1 MAVELSS
8 GYVSATVRFD
18 GVNKGISKLFDN
30 VQKQAVSAGKRTGS
44 AYAKA
49 LADEAKTAADQVKKI
64 SETVAKSRD
73 KEADAAGKLKVALEK
88 LNEAR
93 EAGTKGSKL
102 TALSEAH
109 ASAMRKQQAAA
120 SELAK
125 DLDAVA
131 RAQKRASDAQSAI
144 DKSSKPIRNQVSR
157 LLSGS
162 SDAAGREGGRAGRW
176 FGDSF
181 SSALRTTGIVAAGTA
196 VGNLAANAMTKAAN
210 LATSGVSAIVTKGLD
225 FEKTMNTLSG
235 VTGASADVMQRF
247 RDTAKALGNDMTLS
261 NTSAADAAQAMTE
274 LAKAGFSVDESIT
287 AAKGTLQLAAAAQV
301 SAGQAAEIQA
311 NALQAF
317 GLKAD
322 YASKAADVLSNAANA
337 SSAEITDVA
346 FALQAGGSVARQTGV
361 SLEDTAASIALLA
374 NNGIKGSDAGTLL
387 KSALLKLSAP
397 SDQASG
403 ALQEL
408 GVSAFDAQGNFVGM
422 EALFGQ
428 LQAASKRMTPEMY
441 AMDTALAFGSDAARL
456 AGVAAKDG
464 AAGFDKMRDAM
475 NQEGSASKLAAA
487 QNQGLPGVI
496 ERLKNAAETLAIT
509 LFEKIQGPLSSIGD
523 GLTGFTNKMQDAFE
537 NPAVSQAVG
546 NIGSALSTIGTAF
559 GNVLSA
565 VGPSLV
571 SGLSDAVNL
580 IVRFKDFLI
589 PLVAGLAAYKTVMLA
604 ITVATKAWAAV
615 QALLNIVLTAN
626 PIGLIIAAIAG
637 LVAGIVLLYNRNETF
652 RKIVQVTWAAIKNV
666 IGAVWGWL
674 STTVFPGLKAAFTVI
689 GAAATWLWNN
699 AITPAWNGIKEVIGL
714 AWEVASD
721 LFDNWK
727 RAMDL
732 LGQGALW
739 LWNNAIS
746 PAWEGIKT
754 AISAAWNFVS
764 PILDKFSAG
773 WDALKSG
780 ISGASSAIKDAVTSA
795 FSGLAAVIKAP
806 LKVLGTFLAA
816 IPSEVF
822 GFQIPGAD
830 KLNSWGKSLQGFA
843 AGGMVRG
850 AGTGTSDSILA
861 WLSNGEGVVTAKGM
875 KNGGAGIVAA
885 LNSGWV
891 PSAAYLHD
899 MMRAPGYAQGL
910 NPGADYLRS
919 LVMKMWPQI
928 KDIGG
933 RRAEDGF
940 GEHSSGNAIDIMIP
954 GWDTPQGKA
963 LGDAV
968 AAFIAKNA
976 SALGLDGFI
985 WRQQSYG
992 YGGSLTSGK
1001 QMPDRGSSTQNHM
1014 DHVHVML
1021 GKGRGAGAA
1030 AVGLPTSSIS
1040 LPSGG
1045 GSVSALGFGGS
1056 SGSGGSSGASPK
1068 QVREADDRIN
1078 DLSNRLDVTEQEL
1091 ADLES
1096 NPKAKETTKQR
1107 KRDMVDKLKRDL
1119 QQAKDDRNALG
1130 SSGSG
1135 GRFGGGNNPYAKIA
1149 EGLAEIMPDAGGLAD
1164 IGIGGLKESLLPPGF
1179 SDPTQWGLVQAGSTL
1194 LKFFGGLRNNS
1205 DGKPLLGEGGAL
1217 FANIAGSAMTGSGS
1231 GIVDAIKTIIP
1242 APFGSMDAAQLRGAP
1257 GDINPVIAGAQ
1268 IPGTGFG
1275 DMGSAFSSGGAGP
1288 AQGGNGANV
1297 DQSINF
1303 NAPVGTGVDQ
1313 AMQKSQSAQNQQWR
1327 QNFGTRT
1334 GPVG

>member
-30 VQKQAVSAGKRTGS
+30 VQKQAIGAAKKTGS

-162 SDAAGREGGRAGRW
+162 SDAARQEGGRAGRW

-196 VGNLAANAMTKAAN
+196 VGNLAANAMTKAAS
-210 LATSGVSAIVTKGLD
+210 LATSGVSAVVTKGLD

-274 LAKAGFSVDESIT
+274 LAKAGFSVDESI
-287 AAKGTLQLAAAAQV
+287 AGAKGTLQLAAAAQV
-301 SAGQAAEIQA
+301 DAGKAAEIQA
-311 NALQAF
+311 NALLAF

-322 YASKAADVLSNAANA
+322 YAAKAADVLSNAANA

-346 FALQAGGSVARQTGV
+346 QALQSGGAVANQFGLK
-361 SLEDTAASIALLA
+361 LEDTAAAIGLLA

-387 KSALLKLSAP
+387 KSALLALTDTSNPA
-397 SDQASG
+397 QG
-403 ALQEL
+403 AIEEL
-408 GVSAFDAQGNFVGM
+408 GLTVYDAQGRFVGLDK
-422 EALFGQ
+422 LFGQ
-428 LQAASKRMTPEMY
+428 LQAASQRMTPEMY
-441 AMDTALAFGSDAARL
+441 QAATTTLFGSDAARL
-456 AGVAAKDG
+456 AGIAAKDG
-464 AAGFDKMRDAM
+464 AAGYDQMRDAM
-475 NQEGSASKLAAA
+475 EKQGSAAKLAAA

-509 LFEKIQGPLSSIGD
+509 LFEKVQGPLSSIGD

-537 NPAVSQAVG
+537 NPAVSQAAG
-546 NIGSALSTIGTAF
+546 NIGAALSGIGAAF
-559 GNVLSA
+559 GRVLSA
-565 VGPSLV
+565 VGPALV
-571 SGLSDAVNL
+571 AGLSNAVNL

-589 PLVAGLAAYKTVMLA
+589 PLVAGLVAYKTVMLA

-615 QALLNIVLTAN
+615 QALLNIALTAN

-637 LVAGIVLLYNRNETF
+637 LVAGIVVLYNRNETF
-652 RKIVQVTWAAIKNV
+652 RKIVQTTWAAIKTA
-666 IGAVWGWL
+666 ISAVWNWL
-674 STTVFPGLKAAFTVI
+674 STTVFPGLKLAFTVVGQ
-689 GAAATWLWNN
+689 GAMWLWNN
-699 AITPAWNGIKEVIGL
+699 AIQPAWDGIK
-714 AWEVASD
+714 
-721 LFDNWK
+721 N
-727 RAMDL
+727 
-732 LGQGALW
+732 
-739 LWNNAIS
+739 
-746 PAWEGIKT
+746 
-754 AISAAWNFVS
+754 AISAAWDFVS

-780 ISGASSAIKDAVTSA
+780 ISSASSAIKDAVTSA

-806 LKVLGTFLAA
+806 LKLLGTFLAS

-843 AGGMVRG
+843 AGGLVRG
-850 AGTGTSDSILA
+850 PGSGTSDSILA

-875 KNGGAGIVAA
+875 KHGAGIVAA

-891 PSAAYLHD
+891 PSPAYLAD
-899 MMRAPGYAQGL
+899 MMRAPGYAEGL

-919 LVMKMWPQI
+919 LVMRMWPQI
-928 KDIGG
+928 KSIGG
-933 RRAEDGF
+933 RRGEDGY

-954 GWDTPQGKA
+954 DYNTPQGMA
-963 LGDAV
+963 LGNAI
-968 AAFIAKNA
+968 AAMLAKNA
-976 SALGLDGFI
+976 SALNLNGFI

-992 YGGSLTSGK
+992 YGGSFTQGK
-1001 QMPDRGSSTQNHM
+1001 QMPNRGDDNQNHM
-1014 DHVHVML
+1014 NHLHVIL
-1021 GKGRGAGAA
+1021 GSGRGSGAA
-1030 AVGLPTSSIS
+1030 AVGLPTSNIS

-1045 GSVSALGFGGS
+1045 SVSAMGFGGS
-1056 SGSGGSSGASPK
+1056 SGSGASSK
-1068 QVREADDRIN
+1068 QSREADDRIT

-1096 NPKAKETTKQR
+1096 NPKTKETTKQR
-1107 KRDMVDKLKRDL
+1107 KRDQVDKLKRDL
-1119 QQAKDDRNALG
+1119 QQAKDDRAALDLGG
-1130 SSGSG
+1130 SSG
-1135 GRFGGGNNPYAKIA
+1135 
-1149 EGLAEIMPDAGGLAD
+1149 
-1164 IGIGGLKESLLPPGF
+1164 
-1179 SDPTQWGLVQAGSTL
+1179 
-1194 LKFFGGLRNNS
+1194 
-1205 DGKPLLGEGGAL
+1205 
-1217 FANIAGSAMTGSGS
+1217 
-1231 GIVDAIKTIIP
+1231 
-1242 APFGSMDAAQLRGAP
+1242 
-1257 GDINPVIAGAQ
+1257 
-1268 IPGTGFG
+1268 GFG
-1275 DMGSAFSSGGAGP
+1275 
-1288 AQGGNGANV
+1288 
-1297 DQSINF
+1297 
-1303 NAPVGTGVDQ
+1303 
-1313 AMQKSQSAQNQQWR
+1313 
-1327 QNFGTRT
+1327 
-1334 GPVG
+1334 

>member
-30 VQKQAVSAGKRTGS
+30 VQKQAVSAGKKTGS

-49 LADEAKTAADQVKKI
+49 LADEAKAAEQQVKKL
-64 SETVAKSRD
+64 TDAVVKSRD
-73 KEADAAGKLKVALEK
+73 KEADQAGKLKVILEK

-93 EAGTKGSKL
+93 EAGVKGSKL

-109 ASAMRKQQAAA
+109 ASAMRKQQSAA

-162 SDAAGREGGRAGRW
+162 SDAARQEGGRAGRW

-322 YASKAADVLSNAANA
+322 YAAKAADVLSNAANA

-537 NPAVSQAVG
+537 NPAVSQAAG

-615 QALLNIVLTAN
+615 QALLNIALTAN

-637 LVAGIVLLYNRNETF
+637 LVAGIVVLYKRNETF
-652 RKIVQVTWAAIKNV
+652 RNIVQATWTAIKNV

-674 STTVFPGLKAAFTVI
+674 STTVFPALKTAFTAI
-689 GAAATWLWNN
+689 GTGAMWLWNN
-699 AITPAWNGIKEVIGL
+699 AIKPAWNGIKEVIGL

-721 LFDNWK
+721 LFANWK

-754 AISAAWNFVS
+754 AISAAWRFVS
-764 PILDKFSAG
+764 PILDKFSEG

-899 MMRAPGYAQGL
+899 MMRAPGYAEGL

-919 LVMKMWPQI
+919 MVMRMWPQI
-928 KDIGG
+928 KNIGG
-933 RRAEDGF
+933 RRVEDGF

-954 GWDTPQGKA
+954 NYQTPQGMA
-963 LGDAV
+963 LGNAI
-968 AAFIAKNA
+968 AAFLANNA
-976 SALGLDGFI
+976 SALDLNGFI
-985 WRQQSYG
+985 WRRQSYG
-992 YGGSLTSGK
+992 YGGSFTQGTP
-1001 QMPDRGSSTQNHM
+1001 MEDRGDDNKNHM
-1014 DHVHVML
+1014 NHVHVIL
-1021 GKGRGAGAA
+1021 GSGRGSGAA
-1030 AVGLPTSSIS
+1030 AVGLPTSNIS

-1045 GSVSALGFGGS
+1045 SVAARAMGNISGS
-1056 SGSGGSSGASPK
+1056 SGGSSK
-1068 QVREADDRIN
+1068 QAREADDRIT

-1096 NPKAKETTKQR
+1096 DPKTKETTKQR
-1107 KRDMVDKLKRDL
+1107 KRDQVDKLKRDL
-1119 QQAKDDRNALG
+1119 QQAKDDRGALD
-1130 SSGSG
+1130 SKGSG
-1135 GRFGGGNNPYAKIA
+1135 GFGGGNNPYAKIM
-1149 EGLAEIMPDAGGLAD
+1149 EGISEILPDFGGLAD

-1205 DGKPLLGEGGAL
+1205 DGSPLLGEGGAL
-1217 FANIAGSAMTGSGS
+1217 FANIAGSAMSGSGG
-1231 GIVDAIKTIIP
+1231 GIVDAIKTVIP
-1242 APFGSMDAAQLRGAP
+1242 APFGSMEAKQLQGAP
-1257 GDINPVIAGAQ
+1257 GDINPVNPGAQ
-1268 IPGTGFG
+1268 LPGTGYG
-1275 DMGSAFSSGGAGP
+1275 DMGAAFSQGSPGPNPSGNAP
-1288 AQGGNGANV
+1288 TV
-1297 DQSINF
+1297 DQSVTV
-1303 NAPVGTGVDQ
+1303 NATNTDAAIAKNNAAQLQQYRRSNSTGT
-1313 AMQKSQSAQNQQWR
+1313 MP
-1327 QNFGTRT
+1327 
-1334 GPVG
+1334 GPR

>member
-18 GVNKGISKLFDN
+18 GVNRGISKLFDN

-144 DKSSKPIRNQVSR
+144 DKSSKPIRNQVSK

-162 SDAAGREGGRAGRW
+162 SDAAGREGGLAGRR

-196 VGNLAANAMTKAAN
+196 VGNLAANAMTKAAS
-210 LATSGVSAIVTKGLD
+210 LATSGVSAVVTKGLD

-441 AMDTALAFGSDAARL
+441 AMNTALAFGSDAARL

-537 NPAVSQAVG
+537 NPAVSQAAG
-546 NIGSALSTIGTAF
+546 NIGSALSTIATAF

-615 QALLNIVLTAN
+615 QALLNIALTAN

-637 LVAGIVLLYNRNETF
+637 LVAGIVVLYKRNETF
-652 RKIVQVTWAAIKNV
+652 RNIVQATWTAIKNV
-666 IGAVWGWL
+666 IGDGV
-674 STTVFPGLKAAFTVI
+674 
-689 GAAATWLWNN
+689 
-699 AITPAWNGIKEVIGL
+699 GL
-714 AWEVASD
+714 AIHH
-721 LFDNWK
+721 
-727 RAMDL
+727 R
-732 LGQGALW
+732 
-739 LWNNAIS
+739 
-746 PAWEGIKT
+746 
-754 AISAAWNFVS
+754 
-764 PILDKFSAG
+764 
-773 WDALKSG
+773 
-780 ISGASSAIKDAVTSA
+780 
-795 FSGLAAVIKAP
+795 
-806 LKVLGTFLAA
+806 
-816 IPSEVF
+816 
-822 GFQIPGAD
+822 
-830 KLNSWGKSLQGFA
+830 
-843 AGGMVRG
+843 
-850 AGTGTSDSILA
+850 
-861 WLSNGEGVVTAKGM
+861 
-875 KNGGAGIVAA
+875 
-885 LNSGWV
+885 
-891 PSAAYLHD
+891 
-899 MMRAPGYAQGL
+899 
-910 NPGADYLRS
+910 
-919 LVMKMWPQI
+919 
-928 KDIGG
+928 
-933 RRAEDGF
+933 
-940 GEHSSGNAIDIMIP
+940 
-954 GWDTPQGKA
+954 
-963 LGDAV
+963 
-968 AAFIAKNA
+968 
-976 SALGLDGFI
+976 
-985 WRQQSYG
+985 
-992 YGGSLTSGK
+992 
-1001 QMPDRGSSTQNHM
+1001 
-1014 DHVHVML
+1014 
-1021 GKGRGAGAA
+1021 
-1030 AVGLPTSSIS
+1030 
-1040 LPSGG
+1040 
-1045 GSVSALGFGGS
+1045 
-1056 SGSGGSSGASPK
+1056 
-1068 QVREADDRIN
+1068 
-1078 DLSNRLDVTEQEL
+1078 
-1091 ADLES
+1091 
-1096 NPKAKETTKQR
+1096 
-1107 KRDMVDKLKRDL
+1107 
-1119 QQAKDDRNALG
+1119 
-1130 SSGSG
+1130 
-1135 GRFGGGNNPYAKIA
+1135 
-1149 EGLAEIMPDAGGLAD
+1149 
-1164 IGIGGLKESLLPPGF
+1164 
-1179 SDPTQWGLVQAGSTL
+1179 
-1194 LKFFGGLRNNS
+1194 
-1205 DGKPLLGEGGAL
+1205 
-1217 FANIAGSAMTGSGS
+1217 
-1231 GIVDAIKTIIP
+1231 
-1242 APFGSMDAAQLRGAP
+1242 
-1257 GDINPVIAGAQ
+1257 
-1268 IPGTGFG
+1268 IPGTENRVHRHRHRG
-1275 DMGSAFSSGGAGP
+1275 DVAVE
-1288 AQGGNGANV
+1288 Q
-1297 DQSINF
+1297 
-1303 NAPVGTGVDQ
+1303 
-1313 AMQKSQSAQNQQWR
+1313 R
-1327 QNFGTRT
+1327 H
-1334 GPVG
+1334 

>member
-30 VQKQAVSAGKRTGS
+30 VQKQAIGAAKKTGS

-162 SDAAGREGGRAGRW
+162 SDAARQEGGRAGRW

-196 VGNLAANAMTKAAN
+196 VGNLAANAMTKAAS
-210 LATSGVSAIVTKGLD
+210 LATSGVSAVVTKGLD

-274 LAKAGFSVDESIT
+274 LAKAGFSVDESI
-287 AAKGTLQLAAAAQV
+287 AGAKGTLQLAAAAQV
-301 SAGQAAEIQA
+301 DAGKAAEIQA
-311 NALQAF
+311 NALLAF

-322 YASKAADVLSNAANA
+322 YAAKAADVLSNAANA

-346 FALQAGGSVARQTGV
+346 QALQSGGAVANQFGLK
-361 SLEDTAASIALLA
+361 LEDTAAAIGLLA

-387 KSALLKLSAP
+387 KSALLALTDTSNPA
-397 SDQASG
+397 QG
-403 ALQEL
+403 AIEEL
-408 GVSAFDAQGNFVGM
+408 GLTVYDAQGRFVGLDK
-422 EALFGQ
+422 LFGQ
-428 LQAASKRMTPEMY
+428 LQAASQRMTPEMY
-441 AMDTALAFGSDAARL
+441 QAATTTLFGSDAARL
-456 AGVAAKDG
+456 AGIAAKDG
-464 AAGFDKMRDAM
+464 AAGYDQMRDAM
-475 NQEGSASKLAAA
+475 EKQGSAAKLAAA

-509 LFEKIQGPLSSIGD
+509 LFEKVQGPLSSIGD

-537 NPAVSQAVG
+537 NPAVSQAAG
-546 NIGSALSTIGTAF
+546 NIGAALSGIGAAF
-559 GNVLSA
+559 GRVLSA
-565 VGPSLV
+565 VGPALV
-571 SGLSDAVNL
+571 AGLSNAVNL

-589 PLVAGLAAYKTVMLA
+589 PLVAGLVAYKTVMLA

-615 QALLNIVLTAN
+615 QALLNIALTAN

-637 LVAGIVLLYNRNETF
+637 LVAGIVVLYNRNETF
-652 RKIVQVTWAAIKNV
+652 RKIVQTTWAAIKTA
-666 IGAVWGWL
+666 ISAVWNWL
-674 STTVFPGLKAAFTVI
+674 STTVFPGLKLAFTAI
-689 GAAATWLWNN
+689 GTAATWLWNN
-699 AITPAWNGIKEVIGL
+699 AITPAWNGIKSVIGV
-714 AWEVASD
+714 AWEVVSD
-721 LFDNWK
+721 IFNNWV
-727 RAMDL
+727 RVGQL
-732 LGQGALW
+732 VGQGAMW
-739 LWNNAIS
+739 LWNNAIQ
-746 PAWEGIKT
+746 PAWDGIKN
-754 AISAAWNFVS
+754 AISAAWDFVS

-780 ISGASSAIKDAVTSA
+780 ISSASSAIKDAVTSA

-806 LKVLGTFLAA
+806 LKLLGTFLAS

-843 AGGMVRG
+843 AGGLVRG
-850 AGTGTSDSILA
+850 PGSGTSDSILA

-875 KNGGAGIVAA
+875 KHGAGIVAA

-891 PSAAYLHD
+891 PSPAYLAD
-899 MMRAPGYAQGL
+899 MMRAPGYAEGL

-919 LVMKMWPQI
+919 LVMRMWPQI
-928 KDIGG
+928 KSIGG
-933 RRAEDGF
+933 RRSEDGY

-954 GWDTPQGKA
+954 DYNTPQGMA
-963 LGDAV
+963 LGNAI
-968 AAFIAKNA
+968 AAMLAKNA
-976 SALGLDGFI
+976 SALNLNGFI

-992 YGGSLTSGK
+992 YGGSFTQGK
-1001 QMPDRGSSTQNHM
+1001 QMPNRGDDNQNHM
-1014 DHVHVML
+1014 NHLHVIL
-1021 GKGRGAGAA
+1021 GSGRGSGAA

-1045 GSVSALGFGGS
+1045 SVSAMGFGGS
-1056 SGSGGSSGASPK
+1056 SGSGASSK
-1068 QVREADDRIN
+1068 QSREADDRIT

-1107 KRDMVDKLKRDL
+1107 KRDQVDKLKRDL
-1119 QQAKDDRNALG
+1119 QQAKDDRAALDLGG
-1130 SSGSG
+1130 SSGG
-1135 GRFGGGNNPYAKIA
+1135 FGGGNNPYAKIM
-1149 EGLAEIMPDAGGLAD
+1149 EGISEILPDFGGLAD

-1179 SDPTQWGLVQAGSTL
+1179 SDPMQWGFMQAGSTL
-1194 LKFFGGLRNNS
+1194 LKFFGGLRNVS

-1217 FANIAGSAMTGSGS
+1217 MANITGAAMSGSGS

-1242 APFGSMDAAQLRGAP
+1242 APFGSMDAAQLQGAP

-1275 DMGSAFSSGGAGP
+1275 DMGSAFSSGSAGP
-1288 AQGGNGANV
+1288 NGNGAQV

-1313 AMQKSQSAQNQQWR
+1313 AMQKAQSAQNQQYR
-1327 QNFGTRT
+1327 RNNGTRT
-1334 GPVG
+1334 MPS

>member
-1 MAVELSS
+1 MAVELAS

-18 GVNKGISKLFDN
+18 AVNKGIGKLFDN
-30 VQKQAVSAGKRTGS
+30 VQKQAITAGKKTGT

-64 SETVAKSRD
+64 SETVTKSRD
-73 KEADAAGKLKVALEK
+73 KEADAAGKLKVALER

-109 ASAMRKQQAAA
+109 ASALRKQQSAA
-120 SELAK
+120 SDLAK
-125 DLDAVA
+125 ELDGLS
-131 RAQKRASDAQSAI
+131 RAQKRSEAAQLSINKAP
-144 DKSSKPIRNQVSR
+144 KPVRSR
-157 LLSGS
+157 VTQLLSGS
-162 SDAAGREGGRAGRW
+162 SDAAGQEGGRAGRW

-181 SSALRTTGIVAAGTA
+181 SNALRTTGIVAAGTA

-210 LATSGVSAIVTKGLD
+210 LATSGVSAVVTKGLD

-247 RDTAKALGNDMTLS
+247 RNTAKDLGNDMTLS

-397 SDQASG
+397 SDQAAG

-422 EALFGQ
+422 ETLFGQ
-428 LQAASKRMTPEMY
+428 LQAAAKRMTPEMY
-441 AMDTALAFGSDAARL
+441 AMNTSVAFGSDAARL

-464 AAGFDKMRDAM
+464 AEGFDKMRDAM
-475 NQEGSASKLAAA
+475 NQEGSAAKLAAA

-509 LFEKIQGPLSSIGD
+509 LFEKVQGPLSSIGD
-523 GLTGFTNKMQDAFE
+523 GITGFTNKMQEAFE
-537 NPAVSQAVG
+537 NPAVSQAAG
-546 NIGSALSTIGTAF
+546 NIGAALSSVGTAF

-565 VGPSLV
+565 IGPSLV
-571 SGLSDAVNL
+571 SGLSSAVNL

-604 ITVATKAWAAV
+604 ITVATRAWAAV
-615 QALLNIVLTAN
+615 QALLNIALTAN

-637 LVAGIVLLYNRNETF
+637 LVAGIVVLYNRNETF
-652 RKIVQVTWAAIKNV
+652 RKIVQTTWAAIKTA
-666 IGAVWGWL
+666 ISAVWGWL
-674 STTVFPGLKAAFTVI
+674 STTVFPGLKLAFTAI

-699 AITPAWNGIKEVIGL
+699 AIVPAWNGIKAVIGV
-714 AWEVASD
+714 AWEVVSD
-721 LFDNWK
+721 IFNNWV
-727 RAMDL
+727 RVGQL
-732 LGQGALW
+732 VGQGAMW
-739 LWNNAIS
+739 LWNNAIQ
-746 PAWEGIKT
+746 PAWDGIKT
-754 AISAAWNFVS
+754 AISAAWDFVA

-773 WDALKSG
+773 WDALKTG

-806 LKVLGTFLAA
+806 LKMLGTFLAS

-830 KLNSWGKSLQGFA
+830 SLNSWGKSLQGFA
-843 AGGMVRG
+843 AGGLVRG
-850 AGTGTSDSILA
+850 PGTGTSDSILA

-875 KNGGAGIVAA
+875 KNGAGIVAA

-891 PSAAYLHD
+891 PSPAYLAD
-899 MMRAPGYAQGL
+899 MMRAPGYAEGL

-919 LVMKMWPQI
+919 MVMRMWPQI
-928 KDIGG
+928 KNIGG
-933 RRAEDGF
+933 RRVEDGF

-954 GWDTPQGKA
+954 DYNTPQGMA
-963 LGDAV
+963 LGNAI
-968 AAFIAKNA
+968 AAMLAKNA
-976 SALGLDGFI
+976 SALNLNGFI

-992 YGGSLTSGK
+992 YGGSFTQGK
-1001 QMPDRGSSTQNHM
+1001 QMPNRGDDNQNHM
-1014 DHVHVML
+1014 NHLHVIL
-1021 GKGRGAGAA
+1021 GSGRGSGAA
-1030 AVGLPTSSIS
+1030 AVGLPTSNIS

-1045 GSVSALGFGGS
+1045 SVSAMGFGGS
-1056 SGSGGSSGASPK
+1056 SGSGASSK
-1068 QVREADDRIN
+1068 QSREADDRIT

-1107 KRDMVDKLKRDL
+1107 KRDQVDKLKRDL
-1119 QQAKDDRNALG
+1119 QQAKDDRAALDLGG
-1130 SSGSG
+1130 SSGG
-1135 GRFGGGNNPYAKIA
+1135 FGGGNNPYAKIM
-1149 EGLAEIMPDAGGLAD
+1149 EGISEILPDFGGLAD

-1179 SDPTQWGLVQAGSTL
+1179 SDPMQWGFMQAGSTL
-1194 LKFFGGLRNNS
+1194 LKFFGGLRNVS

-1217 FANIAGSAMTGSGS
+1217 MANITGAAMSGSGS

-1242 APFGSMDAAQLRGAP
+1242 APFGSMDAAQLQGAP

-1275 DMGSAFSSGGAGP
+1275 DMGSAFSSGNAGP
-1288 AQGGNGANV
+1288 TNAPTI
-1297 DQSINF
+1297 DQSVTV
-1303 NAPVGTGVDQ
+1303 NATNTD
-1313 AMQKSQSAQNQQWR
+1313 AAIAKNNAAQLQQYR
-1327 QNFGTRT
+1327 RNNGTRT
-1334 GPVG
+1334 MPS

>member
-1 MAVELSS
+1 MAVELAS
-8 GYVSATVRFD
+8 GYVSLSVRV
-18 GVNKGISKLFDN
+18 GTTAGLGKLFDN
-30 VQKQAVSAGKRTGS
+30 AQKQATSAGKKTGE
-44 AYAKA
+44 AFAKA
-49 LADEAKTAADQVKKI
+49 LASEAKAAEEQVKKLTD
-64 SETVAKSRD
+64 TVTKSRD
-73 KEADAAGKLKVALEK
+73 KEADQAGKLKVALEK

-93 EAGTKGSKL
+93 RGGVSGSKL
-102 TALSEAH
+102 TALEESH
-109 ASAMRKQQAAA
+109 AAALRKQQAAA
-120 SELAK
+120 QDLAK

-131 RAQKRASDAQSAI
+131 RAQRRATDAQAAVGRAP
-144 DKSSKPIRNQVSR
+144 KNVQNRVSQ

-162 SDAAGREGGRAGRW
+162 ADAAGQAGGLAGRR

-181 SSALRTTGIVAAGTA
+181 SGALRSTGIVAAGTA
-196 VGNLAANAMTKAAN
+196 VGNLAANAMTKAASF
-210 LATSGVSAIVTKGLD
+210 ATSGVSAVVTKGLD

-247 RDTAKALGNDMTLS
+247 RDTAKALGNDMSLS

-274 LAKAGFSVDESIT
+274 LAKAGFSVDESI
-287 AAKGTLQLAAAAQV
+287 AGAKGTLQLAAAAQV
-301 SAGQAAEIQA
+301 DAGKAAEIQA
-311 NALQAF
+311 NALLAF

-322 YASKAADVLSNAANA
+322 YAAKAADVLSNAANA

-346 FALQAGGSVARQTGV
+346 QALQSGGAVANQFGLK
-361 SLEDTAASIALLA
+361 LEDTAAAIGLLA

-387 KSALLKLSAP
+387 KSALLALTDTSNPA
-397 SDQASG
+397 QG
-403 ALQEL
+403 AIEEL
-408 GVSAFDAQGNFVGM
+408 GLTVYDAQGRFVGL
-422 EALFGQ
+422 EKLFGQ
-428 LQAASKRMTPEMY
+428 LQAASQRMTPEMY
-441 AMDTALAFGSDAARL
+441 QAATTTLFGSDAARL
-456 AGVAAKDG
+456 AGIAAKDG
-464 AAGFDKMRDAM
+464 AAGYDQMRDAM
-475 NQEGSASKLAAA
+475 EKQGSAAKLAAA

-509 LFEKIQGPLSSIGD
+509 LFEKVQGPLSSIGD

-537 NPAVSQAVG
+537 NPAVSQAAG
-546 NIGSALSTIGTAF
+546 NIGAALSSIGTAF

-604 ITVATKAWAAV
+604 ITIATKAWAAV
-615 QALLNIVLTAN
+615 QALLNIALTAN

-652 RKIVQVTWAAIKNV
+652 RKIVQVTWAAIKNA

-727 RAMDL
+727 RAMNL

-780 ISGASSAIKDAVTSA
+780 ITGASSAIKDAVTSA

-830 KLNSWGKSLQGFA
+830 KLNSWGKTLQGFS
-843 AGGMVRG
+843 GGGLVRG
-850 AGTGTSDSILA
+850 PGTGTSDSILA

-875 KNGGAGIVAA
+875 QNGAGIVAA

-919 LVMKMWPQI
+919 MVMKMWPQI
-928 KDIGG
+928 KSIGG
-933 RRAEDGF
+933 RRSEDGY

-954 GWDTPQGKA
+954 DYNTPQGMA
-963 LGDAV
+963 LGNAI
-968 AAFIAKNA
+968 AAMLAKNA
-976 SALGLDGFI
+976 SALNLNGFI

-992 YGGSLTSGK
+992 YGGSFTQGK
-1001 QMPDRGSSTQNHM
+1001 QMPNRGDDNQNHM
-1014 DHVHVML
+1014 NHLHVIL
-1021 GKGRGAGAA
+1021 GSGRGSGAA

-1045 GSVSALGFGGS
+1045 SVSAMGFGGS
-1056 SGSGGSSGASPK
+1056 SGSGASSK
-1068 QVREADDRIN
+1068 QSREADDRIT

-1096 NPKAKETTKQR
+1096 NPKTKETTKQR
-1107 KRDMVDKLKRDL
+1107 KRDQVDKLKRDL
-1119 QQAKDDRNALG
+1119 QQAKDDRAALDLGG
-1130 SSGSG
+1130 SSGG
-1135 GRFGGGNNPYAKIA
+1135 FGGGNNPYAKIM
-1149 EGLAEIMPDAGGLAD
+1149 EGISEILPDFGGLAD

-1179 SDPTQWGLVQAGSTL
+1179 SDPMQWGFMQAGSTL
-1194 LKFFGGLRNNS
+1194 LKFFGGLRNVS

-1217 FANIAGSAMTGSGS
+1217 MANITGAAMSGSGS

-1242 APFGSMDAAQLRGAP
+1242 APFGSMDAAQLQGAP

-1275 DMGSAFSSGGAGP
+1275 DMGSAFSSGSAGP
-1288 AQGGNGANV
+1288 NGNGAQV

-1313 AMQKSQSAQNQQWR
+1313 AMQKAQSAQNQQYR
-1327 QNFGTRT
+1327 RNNGTRT
-1334 GPVG
+1334 MPS

>member
-18 GVNKGISKLFDN
+18 GVNRGISKFFDN
-30 VQKQAVSAGKRTGS
+30 VQKQAVSAGKKTGS

-162 SDAAGREGGRAGRW
+162 SDAAGREGGFAGRR

-247 RDTAKALGNDMTLS
+247 RDTAKALGNDVSLS

-274 LAKAGFSVDESIT
+274 LAKAGFTVDDSMT

-301 SAGQAAEIQA
+301 DAGRAATIQA

-322 YASKAADVLSNAANA
+322 YASKAADILSNAANA

-346 FALQAGGSVARQTGV
+346 LALQQGGAVASSFGLTI
-361 SLEDTAASIALLA
+361 EDTSAAIGLLA

-387 KSALLKLSAP
+387 KSALLALTDSSNPA
-397 SDQASG
+397 QG
-403 ALQEL
+403 AIQEL
-408 GVSAFDAQGNFVGM
+408 GLTVYDAQGRFVGLERLM
-422 EALFGQ
+422 GELKS
-428 LQAASKRMTPEMY
+428 ASQRMTPEMFQS
-441 AMDTALAFGSDAARL
+441 ATTILFGSDAARL
-456 AGVAAKDG
+456 AAVSAREG
-464 AAGFDKMRDAM
+464 AEGFDKMRDAV
-475 NQEGSASKLAAA
+475 NRQGAAAELAAA

-496 ERLKNAAETLAIT
+496 QRLKNAAETLAIV

-523 GLTGFTNKMQDAFE
+523 SLTGFTTKMQDAFE
-537 NPAVSQAVG
+537 NPAVSQAAG
-546 NIGSALSTIGTAF
+546 NIGAALSTIGTAF

-604 ITVATKAWAAV
+604 ITIATKAWAAV
-615 QALLNIVLTAN
+615 QALLNIALTAN

-806 LKVLGTFLAA
+806 LKVLGTFLAS

-822 GFQIPGAD
+822 GFQVPGAD

-1056 SGSGGSSGASPK
+1056 SVSAGSSGASPK

-1135 GRFGGGNNPYAKIA
+1135 GGFGGGNNPYAKIA

-1242 APFGSMDAAQLRGAP
+1242 APFGSMEAAQLQGAP

-1275 DMGSAFSSGGAGP
+1275 DMGSAFSSGSAGP
-1288 AQGGNGANV
+1288 AQSGNGANV

>member
-1 MAVELSS
+1 
-8 GYVSATVRFD
+8 
-18 GVNKGISKLFDN
+18 GISKLFDN
-30 VQKQAVSAGKRTGS
+30 VQKQAIGAAKKTGS

-162 SDAAGREGGRAGRW
+162 SDAARQEGGRAGRW

-196 VGNLAANAMTKAAN
+196 VGNLAANAMTKAAS
-210 LATSGVSAIVTKGLD
+210 LATSGVSAVVTKGLD

-274 LAKAGFSVDESIT
+274 LAKAGFSVDESI
-287 AAKGTLQLAAAAQV
+287 AGAKGTLQLAAAAQV
-301 SAGQAAEIQA
+301 DAGKAAEIQA
-311 NALQAF
+311 NALLAF

-322 YASKAADVLSNAANA
+322 YAAKAADVLSNAANA

-346 FALQAGGSVARQTGV
+346 QALQSGGAVANQFGLK
-361 SLEDTAASIALLA
+361 LEDTAAAIGLLA

-387 KSALLKLSAP
+387 KSALLALTDTSNPA
-397 SDQASG
+397 QG
-403 ALQEL
+403 AIEEL
-408 GVSAFDAQGNFVGM
+408 GLTVYDAQGRFVGLDK
-422 EALFGQ
+422 LFGQ
-428 LQAASKRMTPEMY
+428 LQAASQRMTPEMY
-441 AMDTALAFGSDAARL
+441 QAATTTLFGSDAARL
-456 AGVAAKDG
+456 AGIAAKDG
-464 AAGFDKMRDAM
+464 AAGYDQMRDAM
-475 NQEGSASKLAAA
+475 EKQGSAAKLAAA

-509 LFEKIQGPLSSIGD
+509 LFEKVQGPLSSIGD

-537 NPAVSQAVG
+537 NPAVSQAAG
-546 NIGSALSTIGTAF
+546 NIGAALSGIGAAF
-559 GNVLSA
+559 GRVLSA
-565 VGPSLV
+565 VGPALV
-571 SGLSDAVNL
+571 AGLSNAVNL

-589 PLVAGLAAYKTVMLA
+589 PLVAGLVAYKTVMLA

-615 QALLNIVLTAN
+615 QALLNIALTAN

-637 LVAGIVLLYNRNETF
+637 LVAGIVVLYNRNETF
-652 RKIVQVTWAAIKNV
+652 RKIVQTTWAAIKTA
-666 IGAVWGWL
+666 ISAVWNWL
-674 STTVFPGLKAAFTVI
+674 STTVFPGLKLAFTAI
-689 GAAATWLWNN
+689 GTAATWLWNN
-699 AITPAWNGIKEVIGL
+699 AITPAWNGIKSVIGV
-714 AWEVASD
+714 AWEVVSD
-721 LFDNWK
+721 IFNNWV
-727 RAMDL
+727 RVGQL
-732 LGQGALW
+732 VGQGAMW
-739 LWNNAIS
+739 LWNNAIQ
-746 PAWEGIKT
+746 PAWDGIKN
-754 AISAAWNFVS
+754 AISAAWDFVS

-780 ISGASSAIKDAVTSA
+780 ISSASSAIKDAVTSA

-806 LKVLGTFLAA
+806 LKLLGTFLAS

-843 AGGMVRG
+843 AGGLVRG
-850 AGTGTSDSILA
+850 PGSGTSDSILA

-875 KNGGAGIVAA
+875 KHGAGIVAA

-891 PSAAYLHD
+891 PSPAYLAD
-899 MMRAPGYAQGL
+899 MMRAPGYAEGL

-919 LVMKMWPQI
+919 LVMRMWPQI
-928 KDIGG
+928 KSIGG
-933 RRAEDGF
+933 RRSEDGY

-954 GWDTPQGKA
+954 DYNTPQGMA
-963 LGDAV
+963 LGNAI
-968 AAFIAKNA
+968 AAMLAKNA
-976 SALGLDGFI
+976 SALNLNGFI

-992 YGGSLTSGK
+992 YGGSFTQGK
-1001 QMPDRGSSTQNHM
+1001 QMPNRGDDNQNHM
-1014 DHVHVML
+1014 NHLHVIL
-1021 GKGRGAGAA
+1021 GSGRGSGAA

-1045 GSVSALGFGGS
+1045 SVSAMGFGGS
-1056 SGSGGSSGASPK
+1056 SGSGASSK
-1068 QVREADDRIN
+1068 QSREADDRIT

-1107 KRDMVDKLKRDL
+1107 KRDQVDKLKRDL
-1119 QQAKDDRNALG
+1119 QQAKDDRAALDLGG
-1130 SSGSG
+1130 SSGG
-1135 GRFGGGNNPYAKIA
+1135 FGGGNNPYAKIM
-1149 EGLAEIMPDAGGLAD
+1149 EGISEILPDFGGLAD

-1179 SDPTQWGLVQAGSTL
+1179 SDPMQWGFMQAGSTL
-1194 LKFFGGLRNNS
+1194 LKFFGGLRNVS

-1217 FANIAGSAMTGSGS
+1217 MANITGAAMSGSGS

-1242 APFGSMDAAQLRGAP
+1242 APFGSMDAAQLQGAP

-1275 DMGSAFSSGGAGP
+1275 DMGSAFSSGSAGP
-1288 AQGGNGANV
+1288 NGNGAQV

-1313 AMQKSQSAQNQQWR
+1313 AMQKAQSAQNQQYR
-1327 QNFGTRT
+1327 RNNGTRT
-1334 GPVG
+1334 MPS

>member
-1 MAVELSS
+1 MAVELAS

-18 GVNKGISKLFDN
+18 AVNKGIGKLFDN
-30 VQKQAVSAGKRTGS
+30 VQKQAITAGKKTGT

-64 SETVAKSRD
+64 SETVTKSRD
-73 KEADAAGKLKVALEK
+73 KEADAAGKLKVALER

-109 ASAMRKQQAAA
+109 ASALRKQQSAA
-120 SELAK
+120 SDLAK
-125 DLDAVA
+125 ELDGLS
-131 RAQKRASDAQSAI
+131 RAQKRSEAAQLSINKAP
-144 DKSSKPIRNQVSR
+144 KPVRSR
-157 LLSGS
+157 VTQLLSGS
-162 SDAAGREGGRAGRW
+162 SDAAGQEGGRAGRW

-181 SSALRTTGIVAAGTA
+181 SNALRTTGIVAAGTA

-210 LATSGVSAIVTKGLD
+210 LATSGVSAVVTKGLD

-247 RDTAKALGNDMTLS
+247 RNTAKDLGNDMTLS

-397 SDQASG
+397 SDQAAG

-422 EALFGQ
+422 ETLFGQ
-428 LQAASKRMTPEMY
+428 LQAAAKRMTPEMY
-441 AMDTALAFGSDAARL
+441 AMNTSVAFGSDAARL

-464 AAGFDKMRDAM
+464 AEGFDKMRDAM
-475 NQEGSASKLAAA
+475 NQEGSAAKLAAA

-509 LFEKIQGPLSSIGD
+509 LFEKVQGPLSSIGD
-523 GLTGFTNKMQDAFE
+523 GITGFTNKMQEAFE
-537 NPAVSQAVG
+537 NPAVSQAAG
-546 NIGSALSTIGTAF
+546 NIGAALSSVGTAF

-565 VGPSLV
+565 IGPSLV
-571 SGLSDAVNL
+571 SGLSSAVNL

-604 ITVATKAWAAV
+604 ITVATRAWAAV
-615 QALLNIVLTAN
+615 QALLNIALTAN

-637 LVAGIVLLYNRNETF
+637 LVAGIVVLYNRNETF
-652 RKIVQVTWAAIKNV
+652 RKIVQTTWAAIKTA
-666 IGAVWGWL
+666 ISAVWGWL
-674 STTVFPGLKAAFTVI
+674 STTVFPGLKLAFTAI

-699 AITPAWNGIKEVIGL
+699 AIVPAWNGIKAVIGV
-714 AWEVASD
+714 AWEVVSD
-721 LFDNWK
+721 IFNNWV
-727 RAMDL
+727 RVGQL
-732 LGQGALW
+732 VGQGAMW
-739 LWNNAIS
+739 LWNNAIQ
-746 PAWEGIKT
+746 PAWDGIKT
-754 AISAAWNFVS
+754 AISAAWDFVA

-773 WDALKSG
+773 WDALKTG

-806 LKVLGTFLAA
+806 LKMLGTFLAS

-830 KLNSWGKSLQGFA
+830 SLNSWGKSLQGFA
-843 AGGMVRG
+843 AGGLVRG
-850 AGTGTSDSILA
+850 PGTGTSDSILA

-875 KNGGAGIVAA
+875 KNGAGIVAA

-891 PSAAYLHD
+891 PSPAYLAD
-899 MMRAPGYAQGL
+899 MMRAPGYAEGL

-919 LVMKMWPQI
+919 MVMRMWPQI
-928 KDIGG
+928 KNIGG
-933 RRAEDGF
+933 RRVEDGF

-954 GWDTPQGKA
+954 NYQTPQGMA
-963 LGDAV
+963 LGNAI
-968 AAFIAKNA
+968 AAFLANNA
-976 SALGLDGFI
+976 SALDLNGFI
-985 WRQQSYG
+985 WRRQSYG
-992 YGGSLTSGK
+992 YGGSFTQGTP
-1001 QMPDRGSSTQNHM
+1001 MEDRGDDNKNHM
-1014 DHVHVML
+1014 NHVHVIL
-1021 GKGRGAGAA
+1021 GSGRGSGAA
-1030 AVGLPTSSIS
+1030 AVGLPTSNIS

-1045 GSVSALGFGGS
+1045 SVAARAMGNISGS
-1056 SGSGGSSGASPK
+1056 SGGSSK
-1068 QVREADDRIN
+1068 QAREADDRIT

-1096 NPKAKETTKQR
+1096 DPKTKETTKQR
-1107 KRDMVDKLKRDL
+1107 KRDQVDKLKRDL
-1119 QQAKDDRNALG
+1119 QQAKDDRASLDISG
-1130 SSGSG
+1130 SSSG
-1135 GRFGGGNNPYAKIA
+1135 RMSGPYAKIM
-1149 EGLAEIMPDAGGLAD
+1149 EGISEILPDFGGLAD

-1179 SDPTQWGLVQAGSTL
+1179 SDPTQWGFLQAGSTL
-1194 LKFFGGLRNNS
+1194 LKFFGGLRNIS
-1205 DGKPLLGEGGAL
+1205 DGSPLLGEGGSL
-1217 FANIAGSAMTGSGS
+1217 VANIAGSAMSGSGG
-1231 GIVDAIKTIIP
+1231 GIVDAIKTVIP
-1242 APFGSMDAAQLRGAP
+1242 APFGSMEAKQLQDAPADINMVNPGAQL
-1257 GDINPVIAGAQ
+1257 
-1268 IPGTGFG
+1268 PGTGYG
-1275 DMGSAFSSGGAGP
+1275 DMGQAFSNSGDGRPAGNAP
-1288 AQGGNGANV
+1288 TIDQSVTVNATNTDAAIAKNNGAQLQQYRKYN
-1297 DQSINF
+1297 
-1303 NAPVGTGVDQ
+1303 GTGT
-1313 AMQKSQSAQNQQWR
+1313 MPGGR
-1327 QNFGTRT
+1327 
-1334 GPVG
+1334 

>member
-1 MAVELSS
+1 
-8 GYVSATVRFD
+8 
-18 GVNKGISKLFDN
+18 
-30 VQKQAVSAGKRTGS
+30 
-44 AYAKA
+44 
-49 LADEAKTAADQVKKI
+49 
-64 SETVAKSRD
+64 
-73 KEADAAGKLKVALEK
+73 
-88 LNEAR
+88 
-93 EAGTKGSKL
+93 
-102 TALSEAH
+102 
-109 ASAMRKQQAAA
+109 MRKQQAAA

-162 SDAAGREGGRAGRW
+162 SDAARQEGGRAGRW

-196 VGNLAANAMTKAAN
+196 VGNLAANAMTKAAS
-210 LATSGVSAIVTKGLD
+210 LATSGVSAVVTKGLD

-274 LAKAGFSVDESIT
+274 LAKAGFSVDESI
-287 AAKGTLQLAAAAQV
+287 AGAKGTLQLAAAAQV
-301 SAGQAAEIQA
+301 DAGKAAEIQA
-311 NALQAF
+311 NALLAF

-322 YASKAADVLSNAANA
+322 YAAKAADVLSNAANA

-346 FALQAGGSVARQTGV
+346 QALQSGGAVANQFGLK
-361 SLEDTAASIALLA
+361 LEDTAAAIGLLA

-387 KSALLKLSAP
+387 KSALLALTDTSNPA
-397 SDQASG
+397 QG
-403 ALQEL
+403 AIEEL
-408 GVSAFDAQGNFVGM
+408 GLTVYDAQGRFVGLDK
-422 EALFGQ
+422 LFGQ
-428 LQAASKRMTPEMY
+428 LQAASQRMTPEMY
-441 AMDTALAFGSDAARL
+441 QAATTTLFGSDAARL
-456 AGVAAKDG
+456 AGIAAKDG
-464 AAGFDKMRDAM
+464 AAGYDQMRDAM
-475 NQEGSASKLAAA
+475 EKQGSAAKLAAA

-509 LFEKIQGPLSSIGD
+509 LFEKVQGPLSSIGD

-537 NPAVSQAVG
+537 NPAVSQAAG
-546 NIGSALSTIGTAF
+546 NIGAALSGIGAAF
-559 GNVLSA
+559 GRVLSA
-565 VGPSLV
+565 VGPALV
-571 SGLSDAVNL
+571 AGLSNAVNL

-589 PLVAGLAAYKTVMLA
+589 PLVAGLVAYKTVMLA

-615 QALLNIVLTAN
+615 QALLNIALTAN

-637 LVAGIVLLYNRNETF
+637 LVAGIVVLYNRNETF
-652 RKIVQVTWAAIKNV
+652 RKIVQTTWAAIKTA
-666 IGAVWGWL
+666 ISAVWNWL
-674 STTVFPGLKAAFTVI
+674 STTVFPGLKLAFTAI
-689 GAAATWLWNN
+689 GTAATWLWNN
-699 AITPAWNGIKEVIGL
+699 AITPAWNGIKSVIGV
-714 AWEVASD
+714 AWEVVSD
-721 LFDNWK
+721 IFNNWV
-727 RAMDL
+727 RVGQL
-732 LGQGALW
+732 VGQGAMW
-739 LWNNAIS
+739 LWNNAIQ
-746 PAWEGIKT
+746 PAWDGIKN
-754 AISAAWNFVS
+754 AISAAWDFVS

-780 ISGASSAIKDAVTSA
+780 ISSASSAIKDAVTSA

-806 LKVLGTFLAA
+806 LKLLGTFLAS

-843 AGGMVRG
+843 AGGLVRG
-850 AGTGTSDSILA
+850 PGSGTSDSILA

-875 KNGGAGIVAA
+875 KHGAGIVAA

-891 PSAAYLHD
+891 PSPAYLAD
-899 MMRAPGYAQGL
+899 MMRAPGYAEGL

-919 LVMKMWPQI
+919 LVMRMWPQI
-928 KDIGG
+928 KSIGG
-933 RRAEDGF
+933 RRSEDGY

-954 GWDTPQGKA
+954 DYNTPQGMA
-963 LGDAV
+963 LGNAI
-968 AAFIAKNA
+968 AAMLAKNA
-976 SALGLDGFI
+976 SALNLNGFI

-992 YGGSLTSGK
+992 YGGSFTQGK
-1001 QMPDRGSSTQNHM
+1001 QMPNRGDDNQNHM
-1014 DHVHVML
+1014 NHLHVIL
-1021 GKGRGAGAA
+1021 GSGRGSGAA

-1045 GSVSALGFGGS
+1045 SVSAMGFGGS
-1056 SGSGGSSGASPK
+1056 SGSGASSK
-1068 QVREADDRIN
+1068 QSREADDRIT

-1107 KRDMVDKLKRDL
+1107 KRDQVDKLKRDL
-1119 QQAKDDRNALG
+1119 QQAKDDRAALDLGG
-1130 SSGSG
+1130 SSGG
-1135 GRFGGGNNPYAKIA
+1135 FGGGNNPYAKIM
-1149 EGLAEIMPDAGGLAD
+1149 EGISEILPDFGGLAD

-1179 SDPTQWGLVQAGSTL
+1179 SDPMQWGFMQAGSTL
-1194 LKFFGGLRNNS
+1194 LKFFGGLRNVS

-1217 FANIAGSAMTGSGS
+1217 MANITGAAMSGSGS

-1242 APFGSMDAAQLRGAP
+1242 APFGSMDAAQLQGAP

-1275 DMGSAFSSGGAGP
+1275 DMGSAFSSGSAGP
-1288 AQGGNGANV
+1288 NGNGAQV

-1313 AMQKSQSAQNQQWR
+1313 AMQKAQSAQNQQYR
-1327 QNFGTRT
+1327 RNNGTRT
-1334 GPVG
+1334 MPS

>member
-30 VQKQAVSAGKRTGS
+30 VQKQAIGAAKKTGS

-162 SDAAGREGGRAGRW
+162 SDAAGREGGLAGRR

-464 AAGFDKMRDAM
+464 AEGFDKMRDAM

-537 NPAVSQAVG
+537 NPAVSQAAG
-546 NIGSALSTIGTAF
+546 NIGAALSTIGTAF

-604 ITVATKAWAAV
+604 ITIATRAWAAV
-615 QALLNIVLTAN
+615 QALLNIALTAN

-727 RAMDL
+727 RAIDL

-822 GFQIPGAD
+822 GFQVPGAD

-899 MMRAPGYAQGL
+899 MMRAPGYAEGL

-919 LVMKMWPQI
+919 MVMKMWPQI
-928 KDIGG
+928 KNIYG
-933 RRAEDGF
+933 RRAEDGY

-954 GWDTPQGKA
+954 DYNSPQGMA
-963 LGDAV
+963 LGNTI
-968 AAFIAKNA
+968 AAMLAKNA
-976 SALGLDGFI
+976 SALDLNGFI

-992 YGGSLTSGK
+992 YGGSFSSGK
-1001 QMPDRGSSTQNHM
+1001 QMPDRGSPTQNHM

-1021 GKGRGAGAA
+1021 GSGRGSNAA

-1045 GSVSALGFGGS
+1045 SVAAQALGNTSGS
-1056 SGSGGSSGASPK
+1056 SGGGASPK
-1068 QVREADDRIN
+1068 QIREADDRIT
-1078 DLSNRLDVTEQEL
+1078 DLSNRLDVTEKEL

-1096 NPKAKETTKQR
+1096 DPKTKETTKQR
-1107 KRDMVDKLKRDL
+1107 KRDQVDKLKREL
-1119 QQAKDDRNALG
+1119 QQARDDRGALD
-1130 SSGSG
+1130 SKGSG
-1135 GRFGGGNNPYAKIA
+1135 GFGGGNNPYAKIM
-1149 EGLAEIMPDAGGLAD
+1149 EGISEILPDFGGLAD

-1217 FANIAGSAMTGSGS
+1217 FANIAGSAMSGSGG
-1231 GIVDAIKTIIP
+1231 GIVDAIKTVIP
-1242 APFGSMDAAQLRGAP
+1242 APFGSMEAKQLQGAP
-1257 GDINPVIAGAQ
+1257 GDINPVNPGAQ
-1268 IPGTGFG
+1268 LPGTGYG
-1275 DMGSAFSSGGAGP
+1275 DMGAAFSQGSPGPNPSGNAP
-1288 AQGGNGANV
+1288 TV
-1297 DQSINF
+1297 DQSVTV
-1303 NAPVGTGVDQ
+1303 NATNTDAAIAKNNAAQLQQYRRSNSTGT
-1313 AMQKSQSAQNQQWR
+1313 MP
-1327 QNFGTRT
+1327 
-1334 GPVG
+1334 GPR

>member
-1 MAVELSS
+1 MAVELAS

-18 GVNKGISKLFDN
+18 AVNKGIGKLFDN
-30 VQKQAVSAGKRTGS
+30 VQKQAITAGKKTGT

-64 SETVAKSRD
+64 SETVTKSRD
-73 KEADAAGKLKVALEK
+73 KEADAAGKLKVALER

-109 ASAMRKQQAAA
+109 ASALRKQQSAA
-120 SELAK
+120 SDLAK
-125 DLDAVA
+125 ELDGLS
-131 RAQKRASDAQSAI
+131 RAQKRSEAAQLSINKAP
-144 DKSSKPIRNQVSR
+144 KPVRSR
-157 LLSGS
+157 VTQLLSGS
-162 SDAAGREGGRAGRW
+162 SDAAGQEGGRAGRW

-181 SSALRTTGIVAAGTA
+181 SNALRTTGIVAAGTA

-210 LATSGVSAIVTKGLD
+210 LATSGVSAVVTKGLD

-247 RDTAKALGNDMTLS
+247 RNTAKDLGNDMTLS

-397 SDQASG
+397 SDQAAG

-422 EALFGQ
+422 ETLFGQ
-428 LQAASKRMTPEMY
+428 LQAAAKRMTPEMY
-441 AMDTALAFGSDAARL
+441 AMNTSVAFGSDAARL

-464 AAGFDKMRDAM
+464 AEGFDKMRDAM
-475 NQEGSASKLAAA
+475 NQEGSAAKLAAA

-509 LFEKIQGPLSSIGD
+509 LFEKVQGPLSSIGD
-523 GLTGFTNKMQDAFE
+523 GITGFTNKMQEAFE
-537 NPAVSQAVG
+537 NPAVSQAAG
-546 NIGSALSTIGTAF
+546 NIGAALSSVGTAF

-565 VGPSLV
+565 IGPSLV
-571 SGLSDAVNL
+571 SGLSSAVNL

-604 ITVATKAWAAV
+604 ITVATRAWAAV
-615 QALLNIVLTAN
+615 QALLNIALTAN

-637 LVAGIVLLYNRNETF
+637 LVAGIVVLYNRNETF
-652 RKIVQVTWAAIKNV
+652 RKIVQTTWAAIKTA
-666 IGAVWGWL
+666 ISAVWGWL
-674 STTVFPGLKAAFTVI
+674 STTVFPGLKLAFTAI

-699 AITPAWNGIKEVIGL
+699 AIVPAWNGIKAVIGV
-714 AWEVASD
+714 AWEVVSD
-721 LFDNWK
+721 IFNNWV
-727 RAMDL
+727 RVGQL
-732 LGQGALW
+732 VGQGAMW
-739 LWNNAIS
+739 LWNNAIQ
-746 PAWEGIKT
+746 PAWDGIKT
-754 AISAAWNFVS
+754 AISAAWDFVA

-773 WDALKSG
+773 WDALKTG

-806 LKVLGTFLAA
+806 LKMLGTFLAS

-830 KLNSWGKSLQGFA
+830 SLNSWGKSLQGFA
-843 AGGMVRG
+843 AGGLVRG
-850 AGTGTSDSILA
+850 PGTGTSDSILA

-875 KNGGAGIVAA
+875 KNGAGIVAA

-891 PSAAYLHD
+891 PSPAYLAD
-899 MMRAPGYAQGL
+899 MMRAPGYAEGL

-919 LVMKMWPQI
+919 MVMRMWPQI
-928 KDIGG
+928 KNIGG
-933 RRAEDGF
+933 RRVEDGF

-954 GWDTPQGKA
+954 NYQTPQGMA
-963 LGDAV
+963 LGNAI
-968 AAFIAKNA
+968 AAFLANNA
-976 SALGLDGFI
+976 SALDLNGFI
-985 WRQQSYG
+985 WRRQSYG
-992 YGGSLTSGK
+992 YGGSFTQGTP
-1001 QMPDRGSSTQNHM
+1001 MEDRGDDNKNHM
-1014 DHVHVML
+1014 NHVHVIL
-1021 GKGRGAGAA
+1021 GSGRGSGAA
-1030 AVGLPTSSIS
+1030 AVGLPTSNIS

-1045 GSVSALGFGGS
+1045 SVAARAMGNISGS
-1056 SGSGGSSGASPK
+1056 SGGSSK
-1068 QVREADDRIN
+1068 QAREADDRIT

-1096 NPKAKETTKQR
+1096 DPKTKETTKQR
-1107 KRDMVDKLKRDL
+1107 KRDQVDKLKRDL
-1119 QQAKDDRNALG
+1119 QQAKDDRASLDISG
-1130 SSGSG
+1130 SSSG
-1135 GRFGGGNNPYAKIA
+1135 RMSGPYAKIM
-1149 EGLAEIMPDAGGLAD
+1149 EGISEILPDFGGLAD

-1205 DGKPLLGEGGAL
+1205 DGSPLLGEGGSL
-1217 FANIAGSAMTGSGS
+1217 VANIAGSAMSGSGG
-1231 GIVDAIKTIIP
+1231 GIVDAIKTVIP
-1242 APFGSMDAAQLRGAP
+1242 APFGSMEAKQLQDAPADINMVNPGAQL
-1257 GDINPVIAGAQ
+1257 
-1268 IPGTGFG
+1268 PGTGYG
-1275 DMGSAFSSGGAGP
+1275 DMGQAFSNSGDGRPAGNAP
-1288 AQGGNGANV
+1288 TIDQSVTVNATNTDAAIAKNNGAQLQQYRKYN
-1297 DQSINF
+1297 
-1303 NAPVGTGVDQ
+1303 GTGT
-1313 AMQKSQSAQNQQWR
+1313 MPGGR
-1327 QNFGTRT
+1327 
-1334 GPVG
+1334 

>member
-18 GVNKGISKLFDN
+18 GVNRGISKLFDN

-144 DKSSKPIRNQVSR
+144 DKSSKPIRNQVSK

-162 SDAAGREGGRAGRW
+162 SDAAGREGGLAGRR

-196 VGNLAANAMTKAAN
+196 VGNLAANAMTKAAS
-210 LATSGVSAIVTKGLD
+210 LATSGVSAVVTKGLD

-441 AMDTALAFGSDAARL
+441 AMNTALAFGSDAARL

-537 NPAVSQAVG
+537 NPAVSQAAG

-615 QALLNIVLTAN
+615 QALLNIALTAN

-637 LVAGIVLLYNRNETF
+637 LVAGIVVLYKRNETF
-652 RKIVQVTWAAIKNV
+652 RNIVQATWTAIKNV

-674 STTVFPGLKAAFTVI
+674 STTVFPALKTAFTAI
-689 GAAATWLWNN
+689 GTGAMWLWNN
-699 AITPAWNGIKEVIGL
+699 AIKPAWNGIKEVIGL

-721 LFDNWK
+721 LFANWK

-754 AISAAWNFVS
+754 AISAAWRFVS

-1056 SGSGGSSGASPK
+1056 SGSAGSSGASPK

-1107 KRDMVDKLKRDL
+1107 KRDMVEKLKRDL

-1135 GRFGGGNNPYAKIA
+1135 GGFGGGNNPYAKIA

-1179 SDPTQWGLVQAGSTL
+1179 SDPMQWGFMQAGSTL

-1205 DGKPLLGEGGAL
+1205 DGSPLLGEGGAL
-1217 FANIAGSAMTGSGS
+1217 FANIAGSAMSGSGG
-1231 GIVDAIKTIIP
+1231 GIVDAIKTVIP
-1242 APFGSMDAAQLRGAP
+1242 APFGSMEAKQLQGAP
-1257 GDINPVIAGAQ
+1257 GDINPVNPGAQ
-1268 IPGTGFG
+1268 LPGTGYG
-1275 DMGSAFSSGGAGP
+1275 DMGAAFSQGSPGPNPSGNAP
-1288 AQGGNGANV
+1288 TV
-1297 DQSINF
+1297 DQSVTV
-1303 NAPVGTGVDQ
+1303 NATNTDAAIAKNNAAQLQQYRRSNSTGT
-1313 AMQKSQSAQNQQWR
+1313 MP
-1327 QNFGTRT
+1327 
-1334 GPVG
+1334 GPR

>member
-18 GVNKGISKLFDN
+18 GVNKGIGRFFDN
-30 VQKQAVSAGKRTGS
+30 VQKQAIGAAKKTGS

-93 EAGTKGSKL
+93 EAGVKGSKL

-274 LAKAGFSVDESIT
+274 LAKAGFSVDESI
-287 AAKGTLQLAAAAQV
+287 AGAKGTLQLAAAAQV
-301 SAGQAAEIQA
+301 DAGKAAEIQA
-311 NALQAF
+311 NALLAF

-322 YASKAADVLSNAANA
+322 YAAKAADVLSNAANA

-346 FALQAGGSVARQTGV
+346 QALQSGGAVANQFGLK
-361 SLEDTAASIALLA
+361 LEDTAAAIGLLA
-374 NNGIKGSDAGTLL
+374 NNGVKGSDAGTLL
-387 KSALLKLSAP
+387 KSALLALTDTSNPA
-397 SDQASG
+397 QG
-403 ALQEL
+403 AIEEL
-408 GVSAFDAQGNFVGM
+408 GLTVYDAQGRFVGL
-422 EALFGQ
+422 EKLFGQ
-428 LQAASKRMTPEMY
+428 LQAASQRMTPEMY
-441 AMDTALAFGSDAARL
+441 QAATTTLFGSDAARL
-456 AGVAAKDG
+456 AGIAAKDG
-464 AAGFDKMRDAM
+464 AAGYDQMRDAM
-475 NQEGSASKLAAA
+475 EKQGSAAKLAAA

-509 LFEKIQGPLSSIGD
+509 LFEKVQGPLSSIGD

-537 NPAVSQAVG
+537 NPAVSQAAG
-546 NIGSALSTIGTAF
+546 NIGAALSGIGAAF
-559 GNVLSA
+559 GRVLSA
-565 VGPSLV
+565 VGPALV
-571 SGLSDAVNL
+571 AGLSNAVNL

-589 PLVAGLAAYKTVMLA
+589 PLVAGLVAYKTVMLA

-615 QALLNIVLTAN
+615 QALLNIALTAN

-637 LVAGIVLLYNRNETF
+637 LVAGIVVLYNRNETF
-652 RKIVQVTWAAIKNV
+652 RKIVQTTWAAIKTA
-666 IGAVWGWL
+666 ISAVWNWL
-674 STTVFPGLKAAFTVI
+674 STTVFPGLKLAFTAI
-689 GAAATWLWNN
+689 GTAATWLWNN
-699 AITPAWNGIKEVIGL
+699 AITPAWNGIKAVIGV
-714 AWEVASD
+714 AWEVVSD
-721 LFDNWK
+721 IFNNWV
-727 RAMDL
+727 RVGQL
-732 LGQGALW
+732 VGQGAMW
-739 LWNNAIS
+739 LWNNAIQ
-746 PAWEGIKT
+746 PAWDGIKN
-754 AISAAWNFVS
+754 AISAAWDFVS

-780 ISGASSAIKDAVTSA
+780 ISSASSAIKDAVTSA

-806 LKVLGTFLAA
+806 LKLLGTFLAS

-843 AGGMVRG
+843 AGGLVRG
-850 AGTGTSDSILA
+850 PGSGTSDSILA

-875 KNGGAGIVAA
+875 KHGAGIVAA

-891 PSAAYLHD
+891 PSPAYLAD
-899 MMRAPGYAQGL
+899 MMRAPGYAEGL

-919 LVMKMWPQI
+919 LVMRMWPQI
-928 KDIGG
+928 KSIGG
-933 RRAEDGF
+933 RRSEDGY

-954 GWDTPQGKA
+954 DYNTPQGMA
-963 LGDAV
+963 LGNAI
-968 AAFIAKNA
+968 AAMLAKNA
-976 SALGLDGFI
+976 SALNLNGFI

-992 YGGSLTSGK
+992 YGGSFTQGK
-1001 QMPDRGSSTQNHM
+1001 QMPNRGDDNQNHM
-1014 DHVHVML
+1014 NHLHVIL
-1021 GKGRGAGAA
+1021 GSGRGSGAA

-1045 GSVSALGFGGS
+1045 SVSAMGFGGS
-1056 SGSGGSSGASPK
+1056 SGSGASSK
-1068 QVREADDRIN
+1068 QSREADDRIT

-1096 NPKAKETTKQR
+1096 NPKTKETTKQR
-1107 KRDMVDKLKRDL
+1107 KRDQVDKLKRDL
-1119 QQAKDDRNALG
+1119 QQAKDDRAALDLGG
-1130 SSGSG
+1130 SSGG
-1135 GRFGGGNNPYAKIA
+1135 FGGGNNPYAKIM
-1149 EGLAEIMPDAGGLAD
+1149 EGISEILPDFGGLAD

-1179 SDPTQWGLVQAGSTL
+1179 SDPMQWGFMQAGSTL
-1194 LKFFGGLRNNS
+1194 LKFFGGLRNVS

-1217 FANIAGSAMTGSGS
+1217 MANITGAAMSGSGS

-1242 APFGSMDAAQLRGAP
+1242 APFGSMDAAQLQGAP

-1275 DMGSAFSSGGAGP
+1275 DMGSAFSSGSAGP
-1288 AQGGNGANV
+1288 NGNGAQV

-1313 AMQKSQSAQNQQWR
+1313 AMQKAQSAQNQQYR
-1327 QNFGTRT
+1327 RNNGTRT
-1334 GPVG
+1334 MPS

>member
-1 MAVELSS
+1 MAVELAS

-18 GVNKGISKLFDN
+18 GVNRGISKFFDN
-30 VQKQAVSAGKRTGS
+30 VQKQAIGAGKKTGS

-144 DKSSKPIRNQVSR
+144 EKSSKPIRNQVSR

-162 SDAAGREGGRAGRW
+162 SDAAGREGGLAGRR

-322 YASKAADVLSNAANA
+322 YAAKAADVLSNAANA

-397 SDQASG
+397 SDQAAG

-422 EALFGQ
+422 ETLFGQ
-428 LQAASKRMTPEMY
+428 LQAAAKRMTPEMY
-441 AMDTALAFGSDAARL
+441 AMNTSVAFGSDAARL

-464 AAGFDKMRDAM
+464 AEGFDKMRDAM
-475 NQEGSASKLAAA
+475 NQEGSAAKLAAA

-509 LFEKIQGPLSSIGD
+509 LFEKVQGPLSSIGD
-523 GLTGFTNKMQDAFE
+523 GITGFTNKMQEAFE
-537 NPAVSQAVG
+537 NPAVSQAAG
-546 NIGSALSTIGTAF
+546 NIGAALSSVGTAF

-565 VGPSLV
+565 IGPSLV
-571 SGLSDAVNL
+571 SGLSSAVNL

-604 ITVATKAWAAV
+604 ITVATRAWAAV
-615 QALLNIVLTAN
+615 QALLNIALTAN

-637 LVAGIVLLYNRNETF
+637 LVAGIVVLYNRNETF
-652 RKIVQVTWAAIKNV
+652 RKIVQTTWAAIKTA
-666 IGAVWGWL
+666 ISAVWGWL
-674 STTVFPGLKAAFTVI
+674 STTVFPGLKLAFTAI

-699 AITPAWNGIKEVIGL
+699 AIVPAWNGIKAVIGV
-714 AWEVASD
+714 AWEVVSD
-721 LFDNWK
+721 IFNNWV
-727 RAMDL
+727 RVGQL
-732 LGQGALW
+732 VGQGAMW
-739 LWNNAIS
+739 LWNNAIQ
-746 PAWEGIKT
+746 PAWDGIKT
-754 AISAAWNFVS
+754 AISAAWDFVA

-773 WDALKSG
+773 WDALKTG

-806 LKVLGTFLAA
+806 LKMLGTFLAS

-830 KLNSWGKSLQGFA
+830 SLNSWGKSLQGFA
-843 AGGMVRG
+843 AGGLVRG
-850 AGTGTSDSILA
+850 PGTGTSDSILA

-875 KNGGAGIVAA
+875 KNGAGIVAA

-891 PSAAYLHD
+891 PSPAYLAD
-899 MMRAPGYAQGL
+899 MMRAPGYAEGL

-919 LVMKMWPQI
+919 MVMRMWPQI
-928 KDIGG
+928 KNIGG
-933 RRAEDGF
+933 RRVEDGF

-954 GWDTPQGKA
+954 NYQTPQGMA
-963 LGDAV
+963 LGNAI
-968 AAFIAKNA
+968 AAFLANNA
-976 SALGLDGFI
+976 SALDLNGFI
-985 WRQQSYG
+985 WRRQSYG
-992 YGGSLTSGK
+992 YGGSFTQGTP
-1001 QMPDRGSSTQNHM
+1001 MEDRGDDNKNHM
-1014 DHVHVML
+1014 NHVHVIL
-1021 GKGRGAGAA
+1021 GSGRGSGAA
-1030 AVGLPTSSIS
+1030 AVGLPTSNIS

-1045 GSVSALGFGGS
+1045 SVAARAMGNISGS
-1056 SGSGGSSGASPK
+1056 SGGSSK
-1068 QVREADDRIN
+1068 QAREADDRIT

-1096 NPKAKETTKQR
+1096 DPKTKETTKQR
-1107 KRDMVDKLKRDL
+1107 KRDQVDKLKRDL
-1119 QQAKDDRNALG
+1119 QQAKDDRASLDISG
-1130 SSGSG
+1130 SSSG
-1135 GRFGGGNNPYAKIA
+1135 RMSGPYAKIM
-1149 EGLAEIMPDAGGLAD
+1149 EGISEILPDFGGLAD

-1179 SDPTQWGLVQAGSTL
+1179 SDPTQWGFLQAGSTL
-1194 LKFFGGLRNNS
+1194 LKFFGGLRNIS
-1205 DGKPLLGEGGAL
+1205 DGSPLLGEGGSL
-1217 FANIAGSAMTGSGS
+1217 VANIAGSAMSGSGG
-1231 GIVDAIKTIIP
+1231 GIVDAIKTVIP
-1242 APFGSMDAAQLRGAP
+1242 APFGSMEAKQLQDAPADINMVNPGAQL
-1257 GDINPVIAGAQ
+1257 
-1268 IPGTGFG
+1268 PGTGYG
-1275 DMGSAFSSGGAGP
+1275 DMGQAFSNSGDGRPAGNAP
-1288 AQGGNGANV
+1288 TIDQSVTVNATNTDAAIAKNNGAQLQQYRKYN
-1297 DQSINF
+1297 
-1303 NAPVGTGVDQ
+1303 GTGT
-1313 AMQKSQSAQNQQWR
+1313 MPGGR
-1327 QNFGTRT
+1327 
-1334 GPVG
+1334 

>member
-1 MAVELSS
+1 MAVELAS

-18 GVNKGISKLFDN
+18 AVNKGIGKLFDN
-30 VQKQAVSAGKRTGS
+30 VQKQAITAGKKTGT

-64 SETVAKSRD
+64 SETVTKSRD
-73 KEADAAGKLKVALEK
+73 KEADAAGKLKVALER

-109 ASAMRKQQAAA
+109 ASALRKQQSAA
-120 SELAK
+120 SDLAK
-125 DLDAVA
+125 ELDGLS
-131 RAQKRASDAQSAI
+131 RAQKRSEAAQLSINKAP
-144 DKSSKPIRNQVSR
+144 KPVRSR
-157 LLSGS
+157 VTQLLSGS
-162 SDAAGREGGRAGRW
+162 SDAAGQEGGRAGRW

-181 SSALRTTGIVAAGTA
+181 SNALRTTGIVAAGTA

-210 LATSGVSAIVTKGLD
+210 LATSGVSAVVTKGLD

-247 RDTAKALGNDMTLS
+247 RNTAKDLGNDMTLS

-397 SDQASG
+397 SDQAAG

-422 EALFGQ
+422 ETLFGQ
-428 LQAASKRMTPEMY
+428 LQAAAKRMTPEMY
-441 AMDTALAFGSDAARL
+441 AMNTSVAFGSDAARL

-464 AAGFDKMRDAM
+464 AEGFDKMRDAM
-475 NQEGSASKLAAA
+475 NQEGSAAKLAAA

-509 LFEKIQGPLSSIGD
+509 LFEKVQGPLSSIGD
-523 GLTGFTNKMQDAFE
+523 GITGFTNKMQEAFE
-537 NPAVSQAVG
+537 NPAVSQAAG
-546 NIGSALSTIGTAF
+546 NIGAALSSVGTAF

-565 VGPSLV
+565 IGPSLV
-571 SGLSDAVNL
+571 SGLSSAVNL

-604 ITVATKAWAAV
+604 ITVATRAWAAV
-615 QALLNIVLTAN
+615 QALLNIALTAN

-637 LVAGIVLLYNRNETF
+637 LVAGIVVLYNRNETF
-652 RKIVQVTWAAIKNV
+652 RKIVQTTWAAIKTA
-666 IGAVWGWL
+666 ISAVWGWL
-674 STTVFPGLKAAFTVI
+674 STTVFPGLKLAFTAI

-699 AITPAWNGIKEVIGL
+699 AIVPAWNGIKAVIGV
-714 AWEVASD
+714 AWEVVSD
-721 LFDNWK
+721 IFNNWV
-727 RAMDL
+727 RVGQL
-732 LGQGALW
+732 VGQGAMW
-739 LWNNAIS
+739 LWNNAIQ
-746 PAWEGIKT
+746 PAWDGIKT
-754 AISAAWNFVS
+754 AISAAWDFVA

-773 WDALKSG
+773 WDALKTG

-806 LKVLGTFLAA
+806 LKMLGTFLAS

-830 KLNSWGKSLQGFA
+830 SLNSWGKSLQGFA
-843 AGGMVRG
+843 AGGLVRG
-850 AGTGTSDSILA
+850 PGTGTSDSILA

-875 KNGGAGIVAA
+875 KNGAGIVAA

-891 PSAAYLHD
+891 PSPAYLAD
-899 MMRAPGYAQGL
+899 MMRAPGYAEGL

-919 LVMKMWPQI
+919 MVMRMWPQI
-928 KDIGG
+928 KNIGG
-933 RRAEDGF
+933 RRVEDGF

-954 GWDTPQGKA
+954 NYQTPQGMA
-963 LGDAV
+963 LGNAI
-968 AAFIAKNA
+968 AAFLANNA
-976 SALGLDGFI
+976 SALDLNGFI
-985 WRQQSYG
+985 WRRQSYG
-992 YGGSLTSGK
+992 YGGSFTQGTP
-1001 QMPDRGSSTQNHM
+1001 MEDRGDDNKNHM
-1014 DHVHVML
+1014 NHVHVIL
-1021 GKGRGAGAA
+1021 GSGRGSGAA
-1030 AVGLPTSSIS
+1030 AVGLPTSNIS

-1045 GSVSALGFGGS
+1045 SVAARAMGNISGS
-1056 SGSGGSSGASPK
+1056 SGGSSK
-1068 QVREADDRIN
+1068 QAREADDRIT

-1096 NPKAKETTKQR
+1096 DPKTKETTKQR
-1107 KRDMVDKLKRDL
+1107 KRDQVDKLKRDL
-1119 QQAKDDRNALG
+1119 QQAKDDRASLDISG
-1130 SSGSG
+1130 SSSG
-1135 GRFGGGNNPYAKIA
+1135 RMSGPYAKIM
-1149 EGLAEIMPDAGGLAD
+1149 EGISEILPDFGGLAD

-1179 SDPTQWGLVQAGSTL
+1179 SDPMQWGFLQAGSTL
-1194 LKFFGGLRNNS
+1194 LKFFGGLRNIS
-1205 DGKPLLGEGGAL
+1205 DGSPLLGEGGSL
-1217 FANIAGSAMTGSGS
+1217 VANIAGSAMSGSGG
-1231 GIVDAIKTIIP
+1231 GIVDAIKTVIP
-1242 APFGSMDAAQLRGAP
+1242 APFGSMEAKQLQDAPADINMVNPGAQL
-1257 GDINPVIAGAQ
+1257 
-1268 IPGTGFG
+1268 PGTGYG
-1275 DMGSAFSSGGAGP
+1275 DMGQAFSNSGDGRPAGNAP
-1288 AQGGNGANV
+1288 TIDQSVTVNATNTDAAIAKNNGAQLQQYRKYN
-1297 DQSINF
+1297 
-1303 NAPVGTGVDQ
+1303 GTGT
-1313 AMQKSQSAQNQQWR
+1313 MPGGR
-1327 QNFGTRT
+1327 
-1334 GPVG
+1334 

>member
-1 MAVELSS
+1 MAVELAS
-8 GYVSATVRFD
+8 GYVSLSVRV
-18 GVNKGISKLFDN
+18 GTTAGLGKLFDN
-30 VQKQAVSAGKRTGS
+30 AQKQATSAGKKTGE
-44 AYAKA
+44 AFAKA
-49 LADEAKTAADQVKKI
+49 LASEAKAAEEQVKKLTD
-64 SETVAKSRD
+64 TVTKSRD
-73 KEADAAGKLKVALEK
+73 KEADQAGKLKVALEK

-93 EAGTKGSKL
+93 RGGVSGSKL
-102 TALSEAH
+102 TALEESH
-109 ASAMRKQQAAA
+109 AAALRKQQAAA
-120 SELAK
+120 QDLAK

-131 RAQKRASDAQSAI
+131 RAQRRATDAQAAVGRAP
-144 DKSSKPIRNQVSR
+144 KNVQNRVSQ

-162 SDAAGREGGRAGRW
+162 ADAAGQAGGLAGRR

-181 SSALRTTGIVAAGTA
+181 SGALRSTGIVAAGTA
-196 VGNLAANAMTKAAN
+196 VGNLAANAMTKAASF
-210 LATSGVSAIVTKGLD
+210 ATSGVSAVVTKGLD

-247 RDTAKALGNDMTLS
+247 RDTAKALGNDMSLS

-274 LAKAGFSVDESIT
+274 LAKAGFSVDESI
-287 AAKGTLQLAAAAQV
+287 AGAKGTLQLAAAAQV
-301 SAGQAAEIQA
+301 DAGKAAEIQA
-311 NALQAF
+311 NALLAF

-322 YASKAADVLSNAANA
+322 YAAKAADVLSNAANA

-346 FALQAGGSVARQTGV
+346 QALQSGGAVANQFGLK
-361 SLEDTAASIALLA
+361 LEDTAAAIGLLA

-387 KSALLKLSAP
+387 KSALLALTDTSNPA
-397 SDQASG
+397 QG
-403 ALQEL
+403 AIEEL
-408 GVSAFDAQGNFVGM
+408 GLTVYDAQGRFVGL
-422 EALFGQ
+422 EKLFGQ
-428 LQAASKRMTPEMY
+428 LQAASQRMTPEMY
-441 AMDTALAFGSDAARL
+441 QAATTTLFGSDAARL
-456 AGVAAKDG
+456 AGIAAKDG
-464 AAGFDKMRDAM
+464 AAGYDQMRDAM
-475 NQEGSASKLAAA
+475 EKQGSAAKLAAA

-509 LFEKIQGPLSSIGD
+509 LFEKVQGPLSSIGD

-537 NPAVSQAVG
+537 NPAVSQAAG
-546 NIGSALSTIGTAF
+546 NIGAALSSIGTAF

-604 ITVATKAWAAV
+604 ITIATKAWAAV
-615 QALLNIVLTAN
+615 QALLNIALTAN

-652 RKIVQVTWAAIKNV
+652 RKIVQVTWAAIKNA

-727 RAMDL
+727 RAMNL

-780 ISGASSAIKDAVTSA
+780 ITGASSAIKDAVTSA

-830 KLNSWGKSLQGFA
+830 KLNSWGKTLQGFS
-843 AGGMVRG
+843 GGGLVRG
-850 AGTGTSDSILA
+850 PGTGTSDSILA

-875 KNGGAGIVAA
+875 QNGAGIVAA

-919 LVMKMWPQI
+919 MVMKMWPQI
-928 KDIGG
+928 KSIGG
-933 RRAEDGF
+933 RRSEDGY

-954 GWDTPQGKA
+954 DYNTPQGMA
-963 LGDAV
+963 LGNAI
-968 AAFIAKNA
+968 AAMLAKNA
-976 SALGLDGFI
+976 SALNLNGFI

-992 YGGSLTSGK
+992 YGGSFTQGK
-1001 QMPDRGSSTQNHM
+1001 QMPNRGDDNQNHM
-1014 DHVHVML
+1014 NHLHVIL
-1021 GKGRGAGAA
+1021 GSGRGSGAA

-1045 GSVSALGFGGS
+1045 SVSAMGFGGS
-1056 SGSGGSSGASPK
+1056 SGSGASSK
-1068 QVREADDRIN
+1068 QSREADDRIT

-1096 NPKAKETTKQR
+1096 NPKTKETTKQR
-1107 KRDMVDKLKRDL
+1107 KRDQVDKLKRDL
-1119 QQAKDDRNALG
+1119 QQAKDDRAALDLGG
-1130 SSGSG
+1130 SSGG
-1135 GRFGGGNNPYAKIA
+1135 FGGGNNPYAKIM
-1149 EGLAEIMPDAGGLAD
+1149 EGISEILPDFGGLAD

-1179 SDPTQWGLVQAGSTL
+1179 SDPMQWGFMQAGSTL
-1194 LKFFGGLRNNS
+1194 LKFFGGLRNVS

-1217 FANIAGSAMTGSGS
+1217 MANITGAAMSGSGS

-1242 APFGSMDAAQLRGAP
+1242 APFGSMDAAQLQGAP

-1275 DMGSAFSSGGAGP
+1275 DMGSAFSSGSAGP
-1288 AQGGNGANV
+1288 NGNGAQV

-1313 AMQKSQSAQNQQWR
+1313 AMQKAQSAQNQQYR
-1327 QNFGTRT
+1327 RNNGTRIM
-1334 GPVG
+1334 PS

>member
-30 VQKQAVSAGKRTGS
+30 VQKQAIGAAKKTGS

-162 SDAAGREGGRAGRW
+162 SDAARQEGGRAGRW

-196 VGNLAANAMTKAAN
+196 VGNLAANAMTKAAS
-210 LATSGVSAIVTKGLD
+210 LATSGVSAVVTKGLD

-274 LAKAGFSVDESIT
+274 LAKAGFSVDESI
-287 AAKGTLQLAAAAQV
+287 AGAKGTLQLAAAAQV
-301 SAGQAAEIQA
+301 DAGKAAEIQA
-311 NALQAF
+311 NALLAF

-322 YASKAADVLSNAANA
+322 YAAKAADVLSNAANA

-346 FALQAGGSVARQTGV
+346 QALQSGGAVANQFGLK
-361 SLEDTAASIALLA
+361 LEDTAAAIGLLA

-387 KSALLKLSAP
+387 KSALLALTDTSNPA
-397 SDQASG
+397 QG
-403 ALQEL
+403 AIEEL
-408 GVSAFDAQGNFVGM
+408 GLTVYDAQGRFVGLDK
-422 EALFGQ
+422 LFGQ
-428 LQAASKRMTPEMY
+428 LQAASQRMTPEMY
-441 AMDTALAFGSDAARL
+441 QAATTTLFGSDAARL
-456 AGVAAKDG
+456 AGIAAKDG
-464 AAGFDKMRDAM
+464 AAGYDQMRDAM
-475 NQEGSASKLAAA
+475 EKQGSAAKLAAA

-509 LFEKIQGPLSSIGD
+509 LFEKVQGPLSSIGD

-537 NPAVSQAVG
+537 NPAVSQAAG
-546 NIGSALSTIGTAF
+546 NIGAALSGIGAAF
-559 GNVLSA
+559 GRVLSA
-565 VGPSLV
+565 VGPALV
-571 SGLSDAVNL
+571 AGLSNAVNL

-589 PLVAGLAAYKTVMLA
+589 PLVAGLVAYKTVMLA

-615 QALLNIVLTAN
+615 QALLNIALTAN

-637 LVAGIVLLYNRNETF
+637 LVAGIVVLYNRNETF
-652 RKIVQVTWAAIKNV
+652 RKIVQTTWAAIKTA
-666 IGAVWGWL
+666 ISAVWNWL
-674 STTVFPGLKAAFTVI
+674 STTVFPGLKLAFTAI
-689 GAAATWLWNN
+689 GTAATWLWNN
-699 AITPAWNGIKEVIGL
+699 AITPAWNGIKSVIGV
-714 AWEVASD
+714 AWEVVSD
-721 LFDNWK
+721 IFNNWV
-727 RAMDL
+727 RVGQL
-732 LGQGALW
+732 VGQGAMW
-739 LWNNAIS
+739 LWNNAIQ
-746 PAWEGIKT
+746 PAWDGIKN
-754 AISAAWNFVS
+754 AISAAWDFVS

-780 ISGASSAIKDAVTSA
+780 ISSASSAIKDAVTSA

-806 LKVLGTFLAA
+806 LKLLGTFLAS

-843 AGGMVRG
+843 AGGLVRG
-850 AGTGTSDSILA
+850 PGSGTSDSILA

-875 KNGGAGIVAA
+875 KHGAGIVAA

-891 PSAAYLHD
+891 PSPAYLAD
-899 MMRAPGYAQGL
+899 MMRAPGYAEGL

-919 LVMKMWPQI
+919 LVMRMWPQI
-928 KDIGG
+928 KSIGG
-933 RRAEDGF
+933 RRGEDGY

-954 GWDTPQGKA
+954 DYNTPQGMA
-963 LGDAV
+963 LGNAI
-968 AAFIAKNA
+968 AAMLAKNA
-976 SALGLDGFI
+976 SALNLNGFI

-992 YGGSLTSGK
+992 YGGSFTQGK
-1001 QMPDRGSSTQNHM
+1001 QMPNRGDDNQNHM
-1014 DHVHVML
+1014 NHLHVIL
-1021 GKGRGAGAA
+1021 GSGRGSGAA
-1030 AVGLPTSSIS
+1030 AVGLPTSNIS

-1045 GSVSALGFGGS
+1045 SVSAMGFGGS
-1056 SGSGGSSGASPK
+1056 SGSGASSK
-1068 QVREADDRIN
+1068 QSREADDRIT

-1096 NPKAKETTKQR
+1096 NPKTKETTKQR
-1107 KRDMVDKLKRDL
+1107 KRDQVDKLKRDL
-1119 QQAKDDRNALG
+1119 QQAKDDRAALDLGG
-1130 SSGSG
+1130 SSGG
-1135 GRFGGGNNPYAKIA
+1135 FGGGNNPYAKIM
-1149 EGLAEIMPDAGGLAD
+1149 EGISEILPDFGGLAD
-1164 IGIGGLKESLLPPGF
+1164 IG
-1179 SDPTQWGLVQAGSTL
+1179 
-1194 LKFFGGLRNNS
+1194 
-1205 DGKPLLGEGGAL
+1205 
-1217 FANIAGSAMTGSGS
+1217 
-1231 GIVDAIKTIIP
+1231 
-1242 APFGSMDAAQLRGAP
+1242 
-1257 GDINPVIAGAQ
+1257 
-1268 IPGTGFG
+1268 
-1275 DMGSAFSSGGAGP
+1275 
-1288 AQGGNGANV
+1288 
-1297 DQSINF
+1297 
-1303 NAPVGTGVDQ
+1303 
-1313 AMQKSQSAQNQQWR
+1313 
-1327 QNFGTRT
+1327 
-1334 GPVG
+1334 

>member
-30 VQKQAVSAGKRTGS
+30 VQKQAIGAGKKTGS

-93 EAGTKGSKL
+93 EAGVKGSKL

-109 ASAMRKQQAAA
+109 ALAMRKQQAAA

-162 SDAAGREGGRAGRW
+162 SDAARQEGGRAGRW

-196 VGNLAANAMTKAAN
+196 VGNLAANAMTKAAS

-301 SAGQAAEIQA
+301 DAGKAAEIQA
-311 NALQAF
+311 NALLAF

-322 YASKAADVLSNAANA
+322 YAAKAADVLSNAANA

-346 FALQAGGSVARQTGV
+346 QALQSGGAVANQFGLK
-361 SLEDTAASIALLA
+361 LEDTAAAIGLLA

-387 KSALLKLSAP
+387 KSALLALTDTSNPA
-397 SDQASG
+397 QG
-403 ALQEL
+403 AIEEL
-408 GVSAFDAQGNFVGM
+408 GLTVYDAQGRFVGL
-422 EALFGQ
+422 ERLFGD
-428 LQAASKRMTPEMY
+428 LQAASQRMTPEMY
-441 AMDTALAFGSDAARL
+441 QAATTTLFGSDAARL
-456 AGVAAKDG
+456 AGIAAKDG
-464 AAGFDKMRDAM
+464 AAGYDQMRDAM
-475 NQEGSASKLAAA
+475 EKQGSAAKLAAA

-509 LFEKIQGPLSSIGD
+509 LFEKVQGPLSSIGD

-537 NPAVSQAVG
+537 NPAVSQAAG
-546 NIGSALSTIGTAF
+546 NIGAALSGIGAAF
-559 GNVLSA
+559 GRVLSA
-565 VGPSLV
+565 VGPALV
-571 SGLSDAVNL
+571 AGLSNAVNL

-589 PLVAGLAAYKTVMLA
+589 PLVAGLVAYKTVMLA

-615 QALLNIVLTAN
+615 QALLNIALTAN

-637 LVAGIVLLYNRNETF
+637 LVAGIVVLYNRNETF
-652 RKIVQVTWAAIKNV
+652 RKIVQTTWAAIKTA
-666 IGAVWGWL
+666 ISAVWNWL
-674 STTVFPGLKAAFTVI
+674 STTVFPGLKLAFTAI
-689 GAAATWLWNN
+689 GTAATWLWNN
-699 AITPAWNGIKEVIGL
+699 AITPAWNGIKAVIGV
-714 AWEVASD
+714 AWEVVSD
-721 LFDNWK
+721 IFNNWV
-727 RAMDL
+727 RVGQL
-732 LGQGALW
+732 VGQGAMW
-739 LWNNAIS
+739 LWNNAIQ
-746 PAWEGIKT
+746 PAWDGIKN
-754 AISAAWNFVS
+754 AISAAWDFVS

-780 ISGASSAIKDAVTSA
+780 ISSASSAIKDAVTSA

-806 LKVLGTFLAA
+806 LKLLGTFLAS

-830 KLNSWGKSLQGFA
+830 KLNSWGKSLQGFS
-843 AGGMVRG
+843 GGGLVRG
-850 AGTGTSDSILA
+850 PGSGTSDSILA

-875 KNGGAGIVAA
+875 KHGAGIVAA

-891 PSAAYLHD
+891 PSPAYLAD
-899 MMRAPGYAQGL
+899 MMRAPGYAEGL

-919 LVMKMWPQI
+919 LVMRMWPQI
-928 KDIGG
+928 KSIGG
-933 RRAEDGF
+933 RRGEDGY

-954 GWDTPQGKA
+954 DYNTPQGMA
-963 LGDAV
+963 LGNAI
-968 AAFIAKNA
+968 AAMLAKNA
-976 SALGLDGFI
+976 SALNLNGFI

-992 YGGSLTSGK
+992 YGGSFTQGK
-1001 QMPDRGSSTQNHM
+1001 QMPNRGDDNQNHM
-1014 DHVHVML
+1014 NHLHVIL
-1021 GKGRGAGAA
+1021 GSGRGSGAA

-1045 GSVSALGFGGS
+1045 SVSAMGFGGS
-1056 SGSGGSSGASPK
+1056 SGSGASSK
-1068 QVREADDRIN
+1068 QSREADDRIT

-1096 NPKAKETTKQR
+1096 NPKTKETTKQR
-1107 KRDMVDKLKRDL
+1107 KRDQVDKLKRDL
-1119 QQAKDDRNALG
+1119 QQAKDDRAALDLGG
-1130 SSGSG
+1130 SSGG
-1135 GRFGGGNNPYAKIA
+1135 FGGGNNPYAKIM
-1149 EGLAEIMPDAGGLAD
+1149 EGISEILPDFGGLAD

-1179 SDPTQWGLVQAGSTL
+1179 SDPMQWGFMQAGSTL
-1194 LKFFGGLRNNS
+1194 LKFFGGLRNVS

-1217 FANIAGSAMTGSGS
+1217 MANITGAAMSGSGS

-1242 APFGSMDAAQLRGAP
+1242 APFGSMDAAQLQGAP

-1275 DMGSAFSSGGAGP
+1275 DMGSAFSSGSAGP
-1288 AQGGNGANV
+1288 NGNGAQV

-1313 AMQKSQSAQNQQWR
+1313 AMQKAQSAQNQQYR
-1327 QNFGTRT
+1327 RNNGTRT
-1334 GPVG
+1334 MPS

>member
-30 VQKQAVSAGKRTGS
+30 VQKQAIGAGKRTGS

-109 ASAMRKQQAAA
+109 ASALRRQQSAA

-537 NPAVSQAVG
+537 NPAVSQAAG
-546 NIGSALSTIGTAF
+546 NIGAALSTIGTAF

-604 ITVATKAWAAV
+604 ITIATKAWAAV
-615 QALLNIVLTAN
+615 QALLNIALTAN

-780 ISGASSAIKDAVTSA
+780 ISGAASAIKDAVTSA

-806 LKVLGTFLAA
+806 LKVLGTFLAS

-822 GFQIPGAD
+822 GFQVPGAD

-899 MMRAPGYAQGL
+899 MMRAPGYAEGL

-919 LVMKMWPQI
+919 LVMRMWPQI
-928 KDIGG
+928 KSIGG
-933 RRAEDGF
+933 RRSEDGF

-954 GWDTPQGKA
+954 NYQTPQGMA
-963 LGDAV
+963 LGNAI
-968 AAFIAKNA
+968 AAFLANNA
-976 SALGLDGFI
+976 SALDLNGFI
-985 WRQQSYG
+985 WRRQSYG
-992 YGGSLTSGK
+992 YGGSFTQGTP
-1001 QMPDRGSSTQNHM
+1001 MEDRGDDNKNHM
-1014 DHVHVML
+1014 NHVHVIL
-1021 GKGRGAGAA
+1021 GSGRGSGAA
-1030 AVGLPTSSIS
+1030 AVGLPTSNIS

-1045 GSVSALGFGGS
+1045 SVAARAMGNTGS
-1056 SGSGGSSGASPK
+1056 SGGSSK
-1068 QVREADDRIN
+1068 QAREADDRIT

-1119 QQAKDDRNALG
+1119 QQAKDDRASLDLGG
-1130 SSGSG
+1130 SSGG
-1135 GRFGGGNNPYAKIA
+1135 FGGGNNPYAKIM
-1149 EGLAEIMPDAGGLAD
+1149 EGISEILPDFGGLAD

-1205 DGKPLLGEGGAL
+1205 DGSPLLGEGGAL
-1217 FANIAGSAMTGSGS
+1217 FANIAGSAMSGSGG
-1231 GIVDAIKTIIP
+1231 GIVDAIKTVIP
-1242 APFGSMDAAQLRGAP
+1242 APFGSMEAKQLQGAP
-1257 GDINPVIAGAQ
+1257 GDINPVNPGAQ
-1268 IPGTGFG
+1268 LPGTGYG
-1275 DMGSAFSSGGAGP
+1275 DMGAAFSQGSPGPNPSGNAP
-1288 AQGGNGANV
+1288 TV
-1297 DQSINF
+1297 DQSVTV
-1303 NAPVGTGVDQ
+1303 NATNTDAAIAKNNAAQLQQYRRSNSTGT
-1313 AMQKSQSAQNQQWR
+1313 MP
-1327 QNFGTRT
+1327 
-1334 GPVG
+1334 GPR

>member
-1 MAVELSS
+1 
-8 GYVSATVRFD
+8 
-18 GVNKGISKLFDN
+18 
-30 VQKQAVSAGKRTGS
+30 
-44 AYAKA
+44 
-49 LADEAKTAADQVKKI
+49 
-64 SETVAKSRD
+64 
-73 KEADAAGKLKVALEK
+73 
-88 LNEAR
+88 
-93 EAGTKGSKL
+93 
-102 TALSEAH
+102 
-109 ASAMRKQQAAA
+109 
-120 SELAK
+120 
-125 DLDAVA
+125 
-131 RAQKRASDAQSAI
+131 
-144 DKSSKPIRNQVSR
+144 
-157 LLSGS
+157 
-162 SDAAGREGGRAGRW
+162 
-176 FGDSF
+176 
-181 SSALRTTGIVAAGTA
+181 VAAGTA

-301 SAGQAAEIQA
+301 DAGKAAEIQA
-311 NALQAF
+311 NALLAF

-322 YASKAADVLSNAANA
+322 YAAKAADVLSNAANA

-346 FALQAGGSVARQTGV
+346 QALQSGGAVANQFGLK
-361 SLEDTAASIALLA
+361 LEDTAAAIGLLA

-387 KSALLKLSAP
+387 KSALLALTDTSNPA
-397 SDQASG
+397 QG
-403 ALQEL
+403 AIEEL
-408 GVSAFDAQGNFVGM
+408 GLTVYDAQGRFVGL
-422 EALFGQ
+422 EKLFGD
-428 LQAASKRMTPEMY
+428 LQAASQRMTPEMY
-441 AMDTALAFGSDAARL
+441 QAATTTLFGSDAARL
-456 AGVAAKDG
+456 AGIAAKDG
-464 AAGFDKMRDAM
+464 AAGYDQMRDAM
-475 NQEGSASKLAAA
+475 EKQGSAAKLAAA

-509 LFEKIQGPLSSIGD
+509 IFEKVQGPLSSIGD

-537 NPAVSQAVG
+537 NPAVSQAAG

-571 SGLSDAVNL
+571 SGLSEAVNL

-652 RKIVQVTWAAIKNV
+652 RKIVQVTWAAIRNV

-721 LFDNWK
+721 LFANWK

-754 AISAAWNFVS
+754 AISAAWRFVS
-764 PILDKFSAG
+764 PILDKFSEG

-830 KLNSWGKSLQGFA
+830 KLNSWGKSLQGFT
-843 AGGMVRG
+843 AGGLVRG
-850 AGTGTSDSILA
+850 PGTGTSDSILA

-875 KNGGAGIVAA
+875 KHGAGIVAA

-891 PSAAYLHD
+891 PSPAYLAD
-899 MMRAPGYAQGL
+899 MMRAPGYAEGL

-919 LVMKMWPQI
+919 LVMRMWPQI
-928 KDIGG
+928 KSIGG
-933 RRAEDGF
+933 RRSEDGY

-954 GWDTPQGKA
+954 DYNTPQGMA
-963 LGDAV
+963 LGNAI
-968 AAFIAKNA
+968 AAMLAKNA
-976 SALGLDGFI
+976 SALNLNGFI

-992 YGGSLTSGK
+992 YGGSFTQGK
-1001 QMPDRGSSTQNHM
+1001 QMPNRGDDNQNHM
-1014 DHVHVML
+1014 NHLHVIL
-1021 GKGRGAGAA
+1021 GSGRGSGAA

-1045 GSVSALGFGGS
+1045 SVSAMGFGGS
-1056 SGSGGSSGASPK
+1056 SGSGASSK
-1068 QVREADDRIN
+1068 QSREADDRIT

-1096 NPKAKETTKQR
+1096 NPKTKETTKQR
-1107 KRDMVDKLKRDL
+1107 KRDQVDKLKRDL
-1119 QQAKDDRNALG
+1119 QQAKDDRAALDLGG
-1130 SSGSG
+1130 SSGG
-1135 GRFGGGNNPYAKIA
+1135 FGGGNNPYAKIM
-1149 EGLAEIMPDAGGLAD
+1149 EGISEILPDFGGLAD

-1179 SDPTQWGLVQAGSTL
+1179 SDPMQWGFMQAGSTL
-1194 LKFFGGLRNNS
+1194 LKFFGGLRNVS

-1217 FANIAGSAMTGSGS
+1217 MANITGAAMSGSGS

-1242 APFGSMDAAQLRGAP
+1242 APFGSMDAAQLQGAP

-1268 IPGTGFG
+1268 IPGTGF
-1275 DMGSAFSSGGAGP
+1275 
-1288 AQGGNGANV
+1288 
-1297 DQSINF
+1297 
-1303 NAPVGTGVDQ
+1303 
-1313 AMQKSQSAQNQQWR
+1313 
-1327 QNFGTRT
+1327 
-1334 GPVG
+1334 

>member
-1 MAVELSS
+1 MAVELAS

-18 GVNKGISKLFDN
+18 AVNKGIGKLFDN
-30 VQKQAVSAGKRTGS
+30 VQKQAITAGKKTGT

-64 SETVAKSRD
+64 SETVTKSRD
-73 KEADAAGKLKVALEK
+73 KEADAAGKLKVALER

-109 ASAMRKQQAAA
+109 ASALRKQQSAA
-120 SELAK
+120 SDLAK
-125 DLDAVA
+125 ELDGLS
-131 RAQKRASDAQSAI
+131 RAQKRSEAAQLSINKAP
-144 DKSSKPIRNQVSR
+144 KPVRSR
-157 LLSGS
+157 VTQLLSGS
-162 SDAAGREGGRAGRW
+162 SDAAGQEGGRAGRW

-181 SSALRTTGIVAAGTA
+181 SNALRTTGIVAAGTA

-210 LATSGVSAIVTKGLD
+210 LATSGVSAVVTKGLD

-247 RDTAKALGNDMTLS
+247 RNTAKDLGNDMTLS

-397 SDQASG
+397 SDQAAG

-422 EALFGQ
+422 ETLFGQ
-428 LQAASKRMTPEMY
+428 LQAAAKRMTPEMY
-441 AMDTALAFGSDAARL
+441 AMNTSVAFGSDAARL

-464 AAGFDKMRDAM
+464 AEGFDKMRDAM
-475 NQEGSASKLAAA
+475 NQEGSAAKLAAA

-509 LFEKIQGPLSSIGD
+509 LFEKVQGPLSSIGD
-523 GLTGFTNKMQDAFE
+523 GITGFTNKMQEAFE
-537 NPAVSQAVG
+537 NPAVSQAAG
-546 NIGSALSTIGTAF
+546 NIGAALSSVGTAF

-565 VGPSLV
+565 IGPSLV
-571 SGLSDAVNL
+571 SGLSSAVNL

-604 ITVATKAWAAV
+604 ITVATRAWAAV
-615 QALLNIVLTAN
+615 QALLNIALTAN

-637 LVAGIVLLYNRNETF
+637 LVAGIVVLYNRNETF
-652 RKIVQVTWAAIKNV
+652 RKIVQTTWAAIKTA
-666 IGAVWGWL
+666 ISAVWGWL
-674 STTVFPGLKAAFTVI
+674 STTVFPGLKLAFTAI

-699 AITPAWNGIKEVIGL
+699 AIVPAWNGIKAVIGV
-714 AWEVASD
+714 AWEVVSD
-721 LFDNWK
+721 IFNNWV
-727 RAMDL
+727 RVGQL
-732 LGQGALW
+732 VGQGAMW
-739 LWNNAIS
+739 LWNNAIQ
-746 PAWEGIKT
+746 PAWDGIKT
-754 AISAAWNFVS
+754 AISAAWDFVA

-773 WDALKSG
+773 WDALKTG

-806 LKVLGTFLAA
+806 LKMLGTFLAS

-830 KLNSWGKSLQGFA
+830 SLNSWGKSLQGFA
-843 AGGMVRG
+843 AGGLVRG
-850 AGTGTSDSILA
+850 PGTGTSDSILA

-875 KNGGAGIVAA
+875 KNGAGIVAA

-891 PSAAYLHD
+891 PSPAYLAD
-899 MMRAPGYAQGL
+899 MMRAPGYAEGL

-919 LVMKMWPQI
+919 MVMRMWPQI
-928 KDIGG
+928 KNIGG
-933 RRAEDGF
+933 RRVEDGF

-954 GWDTPQGKA
+954 NYQTPQGMA
-963 LGDAV
+963 LGNAI
-968 AAFIAKNA
+968 AAFLANNA
-976 SALGLDGFI
+976 SALDLNGFI
-985 WRQQSYG
+985 WRRQSYG
-992 YGGSLTSGK
+992 YGGSFTQGTP
-1001 QMPDRGSSTQNHM
+1001 MEDRGDDNKNHM
-1014 DHVHVML
+1014 NHVHVIL
-1021 GKGRGAGAA
+1021 GSGRGSGAA
-1030 AVGLPTSSIS
+1030 AVGLPTSNIS

-1045 GSVSALGFGGS
+1045 SVAARAMGNISGS
-1056 SGSGGSSGASPK
+1056 SGGSSK
-1068 QVREADDRIN
+1068 QARDADDRIT

-1096 NPKAKETTKQR
+1096 DPKTKETTKQR
-1107 KRDMVDKLKRDL
+1107 KRDQVDKLKRDL
-1119 QQAKDDRNALG
+1119 QQAKDDRASLDISG
-1130 SSGSG
+1130 SSSG
-1135 GRFGGGNNPYAKIA
+1135 RMSGPYAKIM
-1149 EGLAEIMPDAGGLAD
+1149 EGISEILPDFGGLAD

-1179 SDPTQWGLVQAGSTL
+1179 SDPTQWGFLQAGSTL
-1194 LKFFGGLRNNS
+1194 LKFFGGLRNIS
-1205 DGKPLLGEGGAL
+1205 DGSPLLGEGGSL
-1217 FANIAGSAMTGSGS
+1217 VANIAGSAMSGSGG
-1231 GIVDAIKTIIP
+1231 GIVDAIKTVIP
-1242 APFGSMDAAQLRGAP
+1242 APFGSMEAKQLQDAPADINMVNPGAQL
-1257 GDINPVIAGAQ
+1257 
-1268 IPGTGFG
+1268 PGTGYG
-1275 DMGSAFSSGGAGP
+1275 DMGQAFSNSGDGRPAGNAP
-1288 AQGGNGANV
+1288 TIDQSVTVNATNTDAAIAKNNGAQLQQYRKYN
-1297 DQSINF
+1297 
-1303 NAPVGTGVDQ
+1303 GTGT
-1313 AMQKSQSAQNQQWR
+1313 MPGGR
-1327 QNFGTRT
+1327 
-1334 GPVG
+1334 

>member
-1 MAVELSS
+1 MAVELAS
-8 GYVSATVRFD
+8 GYVSLSVRVGATS
-18 GVNKGISKLFDN
+18 GLGKLFDN
-30 VQKQAVSAGKRTGS
+30 AQKQATSAGKRTGE
-44 AYAKA
+44 AFAKA
-49 LADEAKTAADQVKKI
+49 LASEAKAAEEQVKKLTD
-64 SETVAKSRD
+64 TVTKSRD
-73 KEADAAGKLKVALEK
+73 KEADQAGKLKVALEK

-93 EAGTKGSKL
+93 QGGVSGSKL
-102 TALSEAH
+102 TALEESH
-109 ASAMRKQQAAA
+109 AAALRKQQAAA
-120 SELAK
+120 QELAK

-131 RAQKRASDAQSAI
+131 RAQRRATDAQAAVGRAP
-144 DKSSKPIRNQVSR
+144 KNVQNRVSQ

-162 SDAAGREGGRAGRW
+162 ADAAGHAGGLAGRR

-181 SSALRTTGIVAAGTA
+181 SGALRSTGIVAAGTA
-196 VGNLAANAMTKAAN
+196 VGNIAANAMTKAASF
-210 LATSGVSAIVTKGLD
+210 ATSGVSAVVTKGLD

-274 LAKAGFSVDESIT
+274 LAKAGFSVDESI
-287 AAKGTLQLAAAAQV
+287 AGAKGTLQLAAAAQV
-301 SAGQAAEIQA
+301 DAGKAAEIQA
-311 NALQAF
+311 NALLAF

-322 YASKAADVLSNAANA
+322 YAAKAADVLSNAANA

-346 FALQAGGSVARQTGV
+346 QALQSGGAVANQFGLK
-361 SLEDTAASIALLA
+361 LEDTAAAIGLLA

-387 KSALLKLSAP
+387 KSALLALTDTSNPA
-397 SDQASG
+397 QG
-403 ALQEL
+403 AIEEL
-408 GVSAFDAQGNFVGM
+408 GLTVYDAQGRFVGL
-422 EALFGQ
+422 ERLFGQ
-428 LQAASKRMTPEMY
+428 LQAASQRMTPEMY
-441 AMDTALAFGSDAARL
+441 QAATTALFGSDAARL
-456 AGVAAKDG
+456 AGIAAKDG
-464 AAGFDKMRDAM
+464 AAGYDQMRDAM
-475 NQEGSASKLAAA
+475 EKQGSAAKLAAA

-509 LFEKIQGPLSSIGD
+509 LFEKVQGPLSSIGD

-537 NPAVSQAVG
+537 NPAVSQAAG

-571 SGLSDAVNL
+571 SGLSEAVNL

-589 PLVAGLAAYKTVMLA
+589 PLVAGLVAYKTVMLA

-615 QALLNIVLTAN
+615 QALLNIALTAN

-637 LVAGIVLLYNRNETF
+637 LVAGIVVLYNRNETF
-652 RKIVQVTWAAIKNV
+652 RKIVQTTWAAIKTA
-666 IGAVWGWL
+666 ISAVWNWL
-674 STTVFPGLKAAFTVI
+674 STTVFPGLKLAFTAI
-689 GAAATWLWNN
+689 GTAATWLWNN
-699 AITPAWNGIKEVIGL
+699 AITPAWNGIKAVIGV
-714 AWEVASD
+714 AWEVVSD
-721 LFDNWK
+721 IFNNWV
-727 RAMDL
+727 RVGQL
-732 LGQGALW
+732 VGQGAMW
-739 LWNNAIS
+739 LWNNAIQ
-746 PAWEGIKT
+746 PAWDGIKT
-754 AISAAWNFVS
+754 AISAAWDFVS
-764 PILDKFSAG
+764 PVLDKFSAG

-780 ISGASSAIKDAVTSA
+780 IASASSAIKDAVTSA

-806 LKVLGTFLAA
+806 LKLLGTFLAS

-830 KLNSWGKSLQGFA
+830 KLNSWGKSLQGFS
-843 AGGMVRG
+843 GGGLVRG
-850 AGTGTSDSILA
+850 PGSGTSDSILA

-875 KNGGAGIVAA
+875 KHGAGIVAA

-891 PSAAYLHD
+891 PSPAYLAD
-899 MMRAPGYAQGL
+899 MMRAPGYAEGL

-919 LVMKMWPQI
+919 LVMRMWPQI
-928 KDIGG
+928 KSIGG
-933 RRAEDGF
+933 RRGEDGY

-954 GWDTPQGKA
+954 DYNTPQGMA
-963 LGDAV
+963 LGNAI
-968 AAFIAKNA
+968 AAMLAKNA
-976 SALGLDGFI
+976 SALNLNGFI

-992 YGGSLTSGK
+992 YGGSFTQGK
-1001 QMPDRGSSTQNHM
+1001 QMPNRGDDNQNHM
-1014 DHVHVML
+1014 NHLHVIL
-1021 GKGRGAGAA
+1021 GSGRGSGAA

-1045 GSVSALGFGGS
+1045 SVSAMGFGGS
-1056 SGSGGSSGASPK
+1056 SGSGASSK
-1068 QVREADDRIN
+1068 QSREADDRIT

-1096 NPKAKETTKQR
+1096 NPKTKETTKQR
-1107 KRDMVDKLKRDL
+1107 KRDQVDKLKRDL
-1119 QQAKDDRNALG
+1119 QQAKDDRAALDLGG
-1130 SSGSG
+1130 SSGG
-1135 GRFGGGNNPYAKIA
+1135 FGGGNNPYAKIM
-1149 EGLAEIMPDAGGLAD
+1149 EGISEILPDFGGLAD

-1179 SDPTQWGLVQAGSTL
+1179 SDPMQWGFMQAGSTL
-1194 LKFFGGLRNNS
+1194 LKFFGGLRNVS

-1217 FANIAGSAMTGSGS
+1217 MANITGAAMSGSGS

-1242 APFGSMDAAQLRGAP
+1242 APFGSMDAAQLQGAP

-1275 DMGSAFSSGGAGP
+1275 DMGSAFSSGSAGP
-1288 AQGGNGANV
+1288 NGNGAQV

-1313 AMQKSQSAQNQQWR
+1313 AMQKAQSAQNQQYR
-1327 QNFGTRT
+1327 RNNGTRT
-1334 GPVG
+1334 MPS